1 MRVFFQTSRQRSFL
15 SACRIAR
22 KKWSASVPLLLAA
35 LLTVV
40 FYSCRDEDLLPSVQ
54 SVEHNGTRT
63 EDNANTSGLTISGDI
78 KKFYDDKNNLL
89 YSGYTYAPSRRVP
102 LVGEG
107 RVINQI
113 TKNLVGVLS
122 NSDNKLEYLVDKNL
136 DNSVKLTGLAEV
148 NTGLPILSVKDV
160 NRVYYDSSNGIKVGF
175 LYKDPGGLLSLNVLK
190 GFWVKT
196 YLKGEEQDGS
206 STSGSGDDFQL
217 LNLNL
222 LNVSGGLSE
231 ISFTTT
237 KPFDE
242 VRIGCASID
251 VDVLSGLEFYYAFVG
266 ENPKKIAASFGYYK
280 EAETNSGLGN
290 TNNLIDEY
298 PDNSEQLSMLGHH
311 ELYVDFNEKIVKD
324 SEIGFKTGGLK
335 TLDIDLT
342 GLSLFEL
349 TNNDVN
355 NKYVWGNE
363 KVLSG
368 GIGISLLGTQDGS
381 MSAIAKEDC
390 YGVKIKLNTGLVGG
404 LLDAILGLLGNT
416 HYYYAYSRDPVE
428 IDVSSYFTIGN
439 DTISTDY
446 YNLPTPSDDG
456 SVSYSLDRWPSG
468 ATSPSIS
475 GNRITGMTVNGDY
488 VVQAIYKRGEETS
501 WSYAVIHRD
510 KKEAEAGCNTM
521 MINTSANQGQYT
533 VVESSGSQ
541 GGISLFNKIN
551 NRQNLVD
558 DDYTNYAEAT
568 NVLSLIQFG
577 SLAGVHSSQDIAP
590 QGGGKTRVGFVMQ
603 TNNQLLGADVLK
615 FFFIRLYNDGKE
627 VFSGLT
633 AENDAV
639 GVGLVGNDGSKLRFY
654 VETDQTFDQVELWTA
669 GLLNVN
675 LNTFRLYYAFYEPVT
690 CEEYAGTSE
699 ACMEMITAQKHGAT
713 INYAET
719 KSSSAASVG
728 STMNNLSYVI
738 DNSQQTAASIVAGV
752 SLISRSTVAVKFNSI
767 RGGQPVG
774 AILRTPGYVLN
785 ASVLQNV
792 TIAAYNGGQAVAS
805 ESTSGGLASIE
816 VISDAGLAYME
827 VTPLQDYDEVRI
839 SFPSLADALE
849 TVWLSGFYI
858 RPDAN
863 GNGIPDCAEEP
874 DDQGGTDGITYKS
887 ITEHVCVDETN
898 DLGKVRISVDAQDDK
913 VGTKLTF
920 TCYPYNG
927 NGQKIEQEA
936 ELQQDDKGYFF
947 ELSLPVGD
955 YSISGLSTY
964 NGLRAQVHPL
974 KTTWKR
980 NAADTDW
987 NNWSNWTDGSPWG
1000 CTNVVIPTGATRYP
1014 NLKAWGSVDKFYGG
1028 NYCANIHFEPGAA
1041 VLNTQYLE
1049 YDCAYVEMEVQSG
1062 MYHMISTP
1070 LHGMVTGDMFVSPE
1084 MPAYFTP
1091 LNGAT
1096 YREVRHNP
1104 VVRQKMYSRA
1114 VTTATSGT
1122 DLNGTVAATADWS
1135 RTFNAV
1141 AQLYEQAQGIKMM
1154 VGNEGDGTSY
1164 RLRFPK
1170 AYTEYNYYT
1179 LSGGWVKE
1187 ETLPEGARNMNGK
1200 FAYEES
1206 GFKPENAG
1214 RSFTFK
1220 LRNEE
1225 QGATYFVA
1233 GNPFMS
1239 YLDIKTFLT
1248 ENKQSVQAIRIIDS
1262 ENVFGEEEG
1271 LVRISLSENG
1281 NLSFD
1286 VAGEQSN
1293 TIAPLQAFYVE
1304 ASGDNASDNVDIT
1317 YTSNMFVQPFAS
1329 TATRSSRS
1337 ASVPAAGEMKISA
1350 VSGNSVSSCS
1360 LLRSAGASDAY
1371 NAKEDVITLIDENFM
1386 PKVKVYTVAGKR
1398 ALDIQKIKNAA
1409 RVDLGFM
1416 VKDGSQQTKFTLNY
1430 GSNWKGWT
1438 LVDKQTGNRYLL
1450 DGTSLTVNAGAMK
1463 SNNGRFYLVKE

>member
-1 MRVFFQTSRQRSFL
+1 MSVFFQTSRQRSFL
-15 SACRIAR
+15 SACRIAG
-22 KKWSASVPLLLAA
+22 KKWSASVPLFLAA

-54 SVEHNGTRT
+54 SFEQGGTRA
-63 EDNANTSGLTISGDI
+63 EAASTSGLDVVQDATGA
-78 KKFYDDKNNLL
+78 
-89 YSGYTYAPSRRVP
+89 TYKPNCRVP

-136 DNSVKLTGLAEV
+136 DNSVSLKGLAEV
-148 NTGLPILSVKDV
+148 NAGLPILSVKDV

-175 LYKDPGGLLSLNVLK
+175 LYKAPGGLLSLNVLQ

-196 YLKGEEQDGS
+196 YLKGKEQDGS
-206 STSGSGDDFQL
+206 STSGSGDKFQL

-242 VRIGCASID
+242 VRIGCASIS
-251 VDVLSGLEFYYAFVG
+251 VEVLSGLEFYYAFVG
-266 ENPKKIAASFGYYK
+266 ENPKKIAAEKHEYPYAEQERPLHPLSKGDLVNESLIDGPVCELVSGLLGGLTCRVDFGATIPVGSEVGYY
-280 EAETNSGLGN
+280 T
-290 TNNLIDEY
+290 
-298 PDNSEQLSMLGHH
+298 
-311 ELYVDFNEKIVKD
+311 
-324 SEIGFKTGGLK
+324 TGGGLASISLGATK
-335 TLDIDLT
+335 LNAYDT
-342 GLSLFEL
+342 GD
-349 TNNDVN
+349 NNPQSIN
-355 NKYVWGNE
+355 TE
-363 KVLSG
+363 S
-368 GIGISLLGTQDGS
+368 GIGV
-381 MSAIAKEDC
+381 SA
-390 YGVKIKLNTGLVGG
+390 LVGG
-404 LLDAILGLLGNT
+404 AREFSMILTKKDTRRLELDLPSGINLLSAVKV
-416 HYYYAYSRDPVE
+416 HYAYSRDPVE

-446 YNLPTPSDDG
+446 YNLPTPSEG
-456 SVSYSLDRWPSG
+456 TVIYSLISWPSG

-475 GNRITGMTVNGDY
+475 GNHMTGMTVNGDY
-488 VVQAIYKRGEETS
+488 VVKAVYTRGEETS
-501 WSYAVIHRD
+501 WSYAVIHRN
-510 KKEAEAGCNTM
+510 KKEAVAGCNTM
-521 MINTSANQGQYT
+521 MINTSGNEGQYT

-558 DDYTNYAEAT
+558 GDYTNYAEAT

-590 QGGGKTRVGFVMQ
+590 QGGKTRVGFVMQ

-615 FFFIRLYNDGKE
+615 FFFIRLYKDGEE

-633 AENDAV
+633 AENDAI

-654 VETDQTFDQVELWTA
+654 VETDKTFDQVELWTA

-675 LNTFRLYYAFYEPVT
+675 LNTFRLYYAFYEPTT

-728 STMNNLSYVI
+728 ATMNNLSYVI

-767 RGGQPVG
+767 RGGQPLG

-874 DDQGGTDGITYKS
+874 DDQGETDITYRS
-887 ITEHVCVDETN
+887 ITEHVCVDKTTY
-898 DLGKVRISVDAQDDK
+898 LGNVRISVDAK
-913 VGTKLTF
+913 SELLGTELTF

-927 NGQKIEQEA
+927 NEQKIEQKA

-980 NAADTDW
+980 NASDTDW

-1000 CTNVVIPTGATRYP
+1000 CTNVVIPAGATRYP
-1014 NLKAWGSVDKFYGG
+1014 NLNAWGSVDKFYGG

-1070 LHGMVTGDMFVSPE
+1070 LHGMITGDMFVSPE

-1091 LNGAT
+1091 LKEDT

-1104 VVRQKMYSRA
+1104 IVRQKMYSRA

-1122 DLNGTVAATADWS
+1122 DSNGTVVATADWS

-1141 AQLYEQAQGIKMM
+1141 AQPYEQAQGIKMM
-1154 VGNEGDGTSY
+1154 VGNDWGTSY

-1179 LSGGWVKE
+1179 LSGRWVKK

-1214 RSFTFK
+1214 RSFTFE

-1262 ENVFGEEEG
+1262 ESVFGEEEG
-1271 LVRISLSENG
+1271 LVRISLGKNG
-1281 NLSFD
+1281 DLSFN

-1304 ASGDNASDNVDIT
+1304 ALEGYTSDNVNIT
-1317 YTSNMFVQPFAS
+1317 YTSDMFVQPSAS

-1337 ASVPAAGEMKISA
+1337 ASVPTAGEMKISA

-1360 LLRSAGASDAY
+1360 LIRSAGASDAY
-1371 NAKEDVITLIDENFM
+1371 NAKEDIVSLIDEDFM
-1386 PKVKVYTVAGKR
+1386 PKVKVYTVADKR
-1398 ALDIQKIKNAA
+1398 ALDIQKMSNAT

-1416 VKDGSQQTKFTLNY
+1416 VKDGSQQTEFTLDY

-1438 LVDKQTGNRYLL
+1438 LVDKQTGKRYLL

-1463 SNNGRFYLVKE
+1463 SNDGRFYLVKE

>member
-15 SACRIAR
+15 SACRIAG

-40 FYSCRDEDLLPSVQ
+40 FYSCRDEDLAPSMLSFEQ
-54 SVEHNGTRT
+54 GGTRAET
-63 EDNANTSGLTISGDI
+63 PSTSGLDVVQ
-78 KKFYDDKNNLL
+78 DA
-89 YSGYTYAPSRRVP
+89 TYGATYKPNRRVP

-113 TKNLVGVLS
+113 TKGLIAIGANNENQEFLIDKDLTNGVTVS
-122 NSDNKLEYLVDKNL
+122 
-136 DNSVKLTGLAEV
+136 GLAKV
-148 NTGLPILSVKDV
+148 DAGIPIFSVRDI
-160 NRVYYDSSNGIKVGF
+160 NRVYYNDNEEQGVKVGF
-175 LYKDPGGLLSLNVLK
+175 VYEPQGGVLDLSVLK
-190 GFWVKT
+190 SFYVQTLLNGKV
-196 YLKGEEQDGS
+196 QDS
-206 STSGSGDDFQL
+206 SLSESGGGFQL
-217 LNLNL
+217 LDLNL
-222 LNVSGGLSE
+222 LNVAGGKYE
-231 ISFTTT
+231 VSFDAT

-242 VRIGCASID
+242 VRLGYAGVN
-251 VDVLSGLEFYYAFVG
+251 VDVSVNQSAKFYYAFVG
-266 ENPKKIAASFGYYK
+266 ENPEKIAAKDNIYTQAEGEETYSIPILGGLTEGWKSCDVLTDEYLFSNGDEFGLI
-280 EAETNSGLGN
+280 SGLSLKKYRVN
-290 TNNLIDEY
+290 
-298 PDNSEQLSMLGHH
+298 
-311 ELYVDFNEKIVKD
+311 FNADIPAG
-324 SEIGFKTGGLK
+324 SEIGFRTSTATLLNVDLGGVTMHALNASNKSQQKVGLK
-335 TLDIDLT
+335 TGI
-342 GLSLFEL
+342 GLS
-349 TNNDVN
+349 
-355 NKYVWGNE
+355 
-363 KVLSG
+363 
-368 GIGISLLGTQDGS
+368 
-381 MSAIAKEDC
+381 A
-390 YGVKIKLNTGLVGG
+390 VGG
-404 LLDAILGLLGNT
+404 NSKNFSFITTKAARGVQIDFPLSVKLAETTI
-416 HYYYAYSRDPVE
+416 HYAYSRDPVE

-439 DTISTDY
+439 DIISTDY
-446 YNLPTPSDDG
+446 YNLPTPSEG
-456 SVSYSLDRWPSG
+456 TVTYSLISYPEG

-510 KKEAEAGCNTM
+510 KKEAEAGCNMM

-551 NRQNLVD
+551 YRQNLVD

-615 FFFIRLYNDGKE
+615 FFFIRLYKDGKE

-690 CEEYAGTSE
+690 CEEYKGTSE

-719 KSSSAASVG
+719 KFPSAASVG
-728 STMNNLSYVI
+728 ATMNNLSYVI

-752 SLISRSTVAVKFNSI
+752 SLISRSTVAVKFNRV

-774 AILRTPGYVLN
+774 AILRTPEYVLN

-874 DDQGGTDGITYKS
+874 DDQGGTDGITYKG
-887 ITEHVCVDETN
+887 ITGHVCVDETN
-898 DLGKVRISVDAQDDK
+898 DLGHVRISVDAK
-913 VGTKLTF
+913 PELLKKLITF

-936 ELQQDDKGYFF
+936 ELQHQDDKGYFF

-964 NGLRAQVHPL
+964 NGLRAQVHPR

-980 NAADTDW
+980 YPTDTDW

-1000 CTNVVIPTGATRYP
+1000 CTNVVIPTGATSYP
-1014 NLKAWGSVDKFYGG
+1014 VLKPWSSVKDFYNG
-1028 NYCANIHFEPGAA
+1028 NYCNNIHFEPGAA

-1049 YDCAYVEMEVQSG
+1049 YSCAYVEME
-1062 MYHMISTP
+1062 MADATPRMISIP
-1070 LHGMVTGDMFVSPE
+1070 LQGMVTGDMFVSSE

-1091 LNGAT
+1091 LNNKT
-1096 YREVRHNP
+1096 YPEVRHNP
-1104 VVRQKMYSRA
+1104 LVRQQMYSRA
-1114 VTTATSGT
+1114 VTTATSGEDDPNST
-1122 DLNGTVAATADWS
+1122 ITIAATADWS

-1141 AQLYEQAQGIKMM
+1141 AQPYEQAQGIMLM
-1154 VGNEGDGTSY
+1154 VGSEGDGTSY

-1170 AYTEYNYYT
+1170 DYTIYNYYT
-1179 LSGGWVKE
+1179 LSGGWVKKE
-1187 ETLPEGARNMNGK
+1187 ELQNGARDKNGR
-1200 FAYEES
+1200 FTYEKES
-1206 GFKPENAG
+1206 FDPGKVSD
-1214 RSFTFK
+1214 SFTFE
-1220 LRNEE
+1220 LRNDK
-1225 QGATYFVA
+1225 QGDKQGAEATYFVA

-1239 YLDIKTFLT
+1239 YLDIQKFLQQ
-1248 ENKQSVQAIRIIDS
+1248 NSGSVSAIS
-1262 ENVFGEEEG
+1262 VLSEEG
-1271 LVRISLSENG
+1271 DLITVSRDSKDGIC
-1281 NLSFD
+1281 
-1286 VAGEQSN
+1286 
-1293 TIAPLQAFYVE
+1293 TIAPLQAFYVV
-1304 ASGDNASDNVDIT
+1304 SNNTTLNQLNVT
-1317 YTSNMFVQPFAS
+1317 YTSDMFVQPSAS

-1337 ASVPAAGEMKISA
+1337 AFAPAAGEMKISA

-1371 NAKEDVITLIDENFM
+1371 NAKEDVISLIDEHFM

-1416 VKDGSQQTKFTLNY
+1416 VKDGSQQTRFTLNY

-1438 LVDKQTGNRYLL
+1438 LVDKQTGKRYRLE
-1450 DGTSLTVNAGAMK
+1450 GNPLTVNAGVMK
-1463 SNNGRFYLVKE
+1463 TNSGRFYLVKE

>member
-1 MRVFFQTSRQRSFL
+1 MSVFFQTSRQRSFL
-15 SACRIAR
+15 SACRIAG
-22 KKWSASVPLLLAA
+22 KKWSASVPLFLAA

-54 SVEHNGTRT
+54 SFEQGGTRA
-63 EDNANTSGLTISGDI
+63 EAASTSGLDVVQDATGA
-78 KKFYDDKNNLL
+78 
-89 YSGYTYAPSRRVP
+89 TYKPNCRVP

-136 DNSVKLTGLAEV
+136 DNSVSLKGLAEV
-148 NTGLPILSVKDV
+148 NAGLPILSVKDV

-175 LYKDPGGLLSLNVLK
+175 LYKAPGGLLSLNVLQ

-196 YLKGEEQDGS
+196 YLKGKEQDGS
-206 STSGSGDDFQL
+206 STSGSGDKFQL

-242 VRIGCASID
+242 VRIGCASIS
-251 VDVLSGLEFYYAFVG
+251 VEVLSGLEFYYAFVG
-266 ENPKKIAASFGYYK
+266 ENPKKIAAK
-280 EAETNSGLGN
+280 EH
-290 TNNLIDEY
+290 EY
-298 PDNSEQLSMLGHH
+298 PDAKQERPS
-311 ELYVDFNEKIVKD
+311 
-324 SEIGFKTGGLK
+324 
-335 TLDIDLT
+335 
-342 GLSLFEL
+342 
-349 TNNDVN
+349 TNITD
-355 NKYVWGNE
+355 
-363 KVLSG
+363 
-368 GIGISLLGTQDGS
+368 LLGRNLVDSDISNGPTCELLS
-381 MSAIAKEDC
+381 
-390 YGVKIKLNTGLVGG
+390 GLVGG
-404 LLDAILGLLGNT
+404 GLTCRVDFGATIPVGSEVGYYTTGGGLASISLGATKLNAYDTGDNNPQSINTESGIGVSALVGGAREFSMILTKKDTRRLELDLPSGINLLSAVKV
-416 HYYYAYSRDPVE
+416 HYAYSRDPVE

-446 YNLPTPSDDG
+446 YNLPTPSEG
-456 SVSYSLDRWPSG
+456 TVIYSLISWPSG

-475 GNRITGMTVNGDY
+475 GNHMTGMTVNGDY
-488 VVQAIYKRGEETS
+488 VVKAVYTREEKETS
-501 WSYAVIHRD
+501 WSYAVIHRN
-510 KKEAEAGCNTM
+510 KKEAVAGCNTM
-521 MINTSANQGQYT
+521 MINTSGNEGQYT

-558 DDYTNYAEAT
+558 GDYTNYAEAT

-590 QGGGKTRVGFVMQ
+590 QGGKTRVGFVMQ

-615 FFFIRLYNDGKE
+615 FFFIRLYKDGEE

-633 AENDAV
+633 AGNDAV

-654 VETDQTFDQVELWTA
+654 VETDRTFDQVELWTA

-719 KSSSAASVG
+719 KSSSVASVG
-728 STMNNLSYVI
+728 ATTNNLSYVI

-767 RGGQPVG
+767 RGGQPLG

-805 ESTSGGLASIE
+805 ESTSSGLASIE

-827 VTPLQDYDEVRI
+827 VTPLQDYNEVRI

-863 GNGIPDCAEEP
+863 GNGIPDCAEELEV
-874 DDQGGTDGITYKS
+874 QGEIDIVYRG
-887 ITEHVCVDETN
+887 ITEHVCVDETTY
-898 DLGKVRISVDAQDDK
+898 LGNVRISVDAK
-913 VGTKLTF
+913 PELLGTELTF

-936 ELQQDDKGYFF
+936 ALQQDNNGYFF

-980 NAADTDW
+980 NASDTDW
-987 NNWSNWTDGSPWG
+987 NNWNNWTDGSPWG
-1000 CTNVVIPTGATRYP
+1000 CTNVVIPAGATRYP
-1014 NLKAWGSVDKFYGG
+1014 NLNAWGSVDKFYGG

-1122 DLNGTVAATADWS
+1122 NGTVAATVDWS

-1141 AQLYEQAQGIKMM
+1141 AQPYEQAQGIKMM
-1154 VGNEGDGTSY
+1154 VGNDWGTSY

-1179 LSGGWVKE
+1179 LSGGWVKK

-1200 FAYEES
+1200 FAYEVI
-1206 GFKPENAG
+1206 GFNPENAG
-1214 RSFTFK
+1214 SSFTFE

-1262 ENVFGEEEG
+1262 ENIFGGEEG
-1271 LVRISLSENG
+1271 LVRISLGENG
-1281 NLSFD
+1281 DLSFD

-1304 ASGDNASDNVDIT
+1304 VSGDYASDNVNIT
-1317 YTSNMFVQPFAS
+1317 YTSNMFVQPSAS

-1337 ASVPAAGEMKISA
+1337 TSVPTAGEMKISA

-1360 LLRSAGASDAY
+1360 LLHSAGASDAY
-1371 NAKEDVITLIDENFM
+1371 NAKEDIVSLIDEDFM
-1386 PKVKVYTVAGKR
+1386 PKVKVYTVADKR
-1398 ALDIQKIKNAA
+1398 ALDIQKMSNAT
-1409 RVDLGFM
+1409 RVGLGFM
-1416 VKDGSQQTKFTLNY
+1416 VKDGSQQTEFTLDY

-1438 LVDKQTGNRYLL
+1438 LVDKQTGKRYLL

-1463 SNNGRFYLVKE
+1463 SNDGRFYLVKE

>member
-1 MRVFFQTSRQRSFL
+1 MPKGDLVNES
-15 SACRIAR
+15 
-22 KKWSASVPLLLAA
+22 
-35 LLTVV
+35 LTDGPV
-40 FYSCRDEDLLPSVQ
+40 CEL
-54 SVEHNGTRT
+54 
-63 EDNANTSGLTISGDI
+63 IS
-78 KKFYDDKNNLL
+78 
-89 YSGYTYAPSRRVP
+89 
-102 LVGEG
+102 
-107 RVINQI
+107 
-113 TKNLVGVLS
+113 
-122 NSDNKLEYLVDKNL
+122 
-136 DNSVKLTGLAEV
+136 
-148 NTGLPILSVKDV
+148 
-160 NRVYYDSSNGIKVGF
+160 
-175 LYKDPGGLLSLNVLK
+175 
-190 GFWVKT
+190 
-196 YLKGEEQDGS
+196 
-206 STSGSGDDFQL
+206 
-217 LNLNL
+217 
-222 LNVSGGLSE
+222 
-231 ISFTTT
+231 
-237 KPFDE
+237 
-242 VRIGCASID
+242 
-251 VDVLSGLEFYYAFVG
+251 
-266 ENPKKIAASFGYYK
+266 
-280 EAETNSGLGN
+280 
-290 TNNLIDEY
+290 
-298 PDNSEQLSMLGHH
+298 
-311 ELYVDFNEKIVKD
+311 
-324 SEIGFKTGGLK
+324 
-335 TLDIDLT
+335 
-342 GLSLFEL
+342 
-349 TNNDVN
+349 
-355 NKYVWGNE
+355 
-363 KVLSG
+363 
-368 GIGISLLGTQDGS
+368 
-381 MSAIAKEDC
+381 
-390 YGVKIKLNTGLVGG
+390 
-404 LLDAILGLLGNT
+404 GLLGGGLTCRVDFGATIPVGSEVGYYTTGGGLASISLGATKLNAYDTSDNNPQSINT
-416 HYYYAYSRDPVE
+416 ESGIGVSALAGGAREFSMILTKKDTRRLELDLPSGINLLSAVQVHYAYSRDPVE

-446 YNLPTPSDDG
+446 YDLPTPSEG
-456 SVSYSLDRWPSG
+456 TVIYSLISSPNG
-468 ATSPSIS
+468 VTSPEIS
-475 GNRITGMTVNGDY
+475 GNHITGMTVNGDY
-488 VVQAIYKRGEETS
+488 AVKAVYTREEKETS
-501 WSYAVIHRD
+501 WSYAVIHRN
-510 KKEAEAGCNTM
+510 KKEAVAGCNTM
-521 MINTSANQGQYT
+521 MINTSENQGQYT

-558 DDYTNYAEAT
+558 GDYTNYAEAT

-590 QGGGKTRVGFVMQ
+590 QGGKTRVGFVMQ

-615 FFFIRLYNDGKE
+615 FFFIRLYKDGEE

-654 VETDQTFDQVELWTA
+654 VETDKTFDQVELWTA

-690 CEEYAGTSE
+690 CEEYAGTSK

-728 STMNNLSYVI
+728 ATMNNLSYVI
-738 DNSQQTAASIVAGV
+738 DNSQQTAASIVTGV

-792 TIAAYNGGQAVAS
+792 AIAAYNGGQAVAS

-827 VTPLQDYDEVRI
+827 VTPLQGYDEVRI

-874 DDQGGTDGITYKS
+874 DDQGETDIAYKS
-887 ITEHVCVDETN
+887 ITEHVCVDETTY
-898 DLGKVRISVDAQDDK
+898 LGNVRIFVDAQDDK

-980 NAADTDW
+980 NASDTDW

-1000 CTNVVIPTGATRYP
+1000 CTNVVIPAGATRYP
-1014 NLKAWGSVDKFYGG
+1014 NLSAWGSVDKFYGG

-1091 LNGAT
+1091 LKEDT

-1122 DLNGTVAATADWS
+1122 NGTVVATADWS

-1141 AQLYEQAQGIKMM
+1141 AQPYEQAQGIKMM
-1154 VGNEGDGTSY
+1154 VGNDWGTSY

-1179 LSGGWVKE
+1179 LSGECVKK
-1187 ETLPEGARNMNGK
+1187 ETLPVEARNMNGK
-1200 FAYEES
+1200 FAYEVS
-1206 GFKPENAG
+1206 GFNPENAG
-1214 RSFTFK
+1214 NSFPFE
-1220 LRNEE
+1220 LRNDGK
-1225 QGATYFVA
+1225 GATYFVA

-1262 ENVFGEEEG
+1262 ESVFGEEEG
-1271 LVRISLSENG
+1271 LVRISLGKNG
-1281 NLSFD
+1281 DLSFD

-1304 ASGDNASDNVDIT
+1304 ALEGYTSDNVNIT
-1317 YTSNMFVQPFAS
+1317 YTSDMFVQPSAS

-1337 ASVPAAGEMKISA
+1337 ASVPTAGEMKISA

-1371 NAKEDVITLIDENFM
+1371 NAKEDIVSLIDEDFM
-1386 PKVKVYTVAGKR
+1386 PKVKVYTVADKR
-1398 ALDIQKIKNAA
+1398 ALDIQKMSNAT

-1416 VKDGSQQTKFTLNY
+1416 VKDGSQQTEFTLDY

-1438 LVDKQTGNRYLL
+1438 LVDKQTGKRYLL

-1463 SNNGRFYLVKE
+1463 SNDGRFYLVKE

>member
-1 MRVFFQTSRQRSFL
+1 MSVFFQTSRQRSFL
-15 SACRIAR
+15 SACRIAG
-22 KKWSASVPLLLAA
+22 KKWSASVPLFLAA

-54 SVEHNGTRT
+54 SFEQGGTRA
-63 EDNANTSGLTISGDI
+63 EAASTSGLDVVQ
-78 KKFYDDKNNLL
+78 DA
-89 YSGYTYAPSRRVP
+89 TYGATYKPNCRVP

-136 DNSVKLTGLAEV
+136 DNSVSLKGLADV

-175 LYKDPGGLLSLNVLK
+175 LYKDPGGLLSLNVLQ

-196 YLKGEEQDGS
+196 YLKGKEQDGS
-206 STSGSGDDFQL
+206 STSGSGDNFKL

-266 ENPKKIAASFGYYK
+266 ENPKKIAA
-280 EAETNSGLGN
+280 ETYA
-290 TNNLIDEY
+290 Y
-298 PDNSEQLSMLGHH
+298 PTAKQ
-311 ELYVDFNEKIVKD
+311 EKPAH
-324 SEIGFKTGGLK
+324 
-335 TLDIDLT
+335 
-342 GLSLFEL
+342 
-349 TNNDVN
+349 
-355 NKYVWGNE
+355 
-363 KVLSG
+363 
-368 GIGISLLGTQDGS
+368 LGTGDLVNKSLTDGPVC
-381 MSAIAKEDC
+381 E
-390 YGVKIKLNTGLVGG
+390 LVS
-404 LLDAILGLLGNT
+404 GLLGGLTCRVDFGATIPVGSEVGYYTAGGGLASISLGATKLNAYDTSDNNPQSINT
-416 HYYYAYSRDPVE
+416 ESGIGVSALAGGAREFSMILTKKDTRRLELDLPSGINLLSAVQVHYAYSRDPVE

-446 YNLPTPSDDG
+446 YDLPTPSEG
-456 SVSYSLDRWPSG
+456 TVIYSLISSPNG
-468 ATSPSIS
+468 VTSPEIS
-475 GNRITGMTVNGDY
+475 GNHITGMTVNGDY
-488 VVQAIYKRGEETS
+488 AVKAVYTREEKETS
-501 WSYAVIHRD
+501 WSYAVIHRN
-510 KKEAEAGCNTM
+510 KKEAVAGCNTM
-521 MINTSANQGQYT
+521 MINTSENQGQYT

-558 DDYTNYAEAT
+558 GDYTNYAEAT

-590 QGGGKTRVGFVMQ
+590 QGGKTRVGFVMQ

-615 FFFIRLYNDGKE
+615 FFFIRLYKDGEE

-654 VETDQTFDQVELWTA
+654 VETDKTFDQVELWTA

-675 LNTFRLYYAFYEPVT
+675 LNTFRLYYAFYEPTT

-699 ACMEMITAQKHGAT
+699 TCMEMITAQKHGAT

-728 STMNNLSYVI
+728 ATMNNLSYVI

-792 TIAAYNGGQAVAS
+792 AIAAYNGGQAVAS

-827 VTPLQDYDEVRI
+827 VTPLQGYDEVRI

-874 DDQGGTDGITYKS
+874 DDQGETDIAYKS
-887 ITEHVCVDETN
+887 ITEHVCVDETTY
-898 DLGKVRISVDAQDDK
+898 LGNVRIFVDAQDDK

-936 ELQQDDKGYFF
+936 KLQQDDKGYFF

-980 NAADTDW
+980 NASDTDW

-1000 CTNVVIPTGATRYP
+1000 CTNVVIPAGATRYP
-1014 NLKAWGSVDKFYGG
+1014 NLSAWGSVDKFYGG

-1091 LNGAT
+1091 LKEDT

-1122 DLNGTVAATADWS
+1122 NGTVVATADWS

-1141 AQLYEQAQGIKMM
+1141 AQPYEQAQGIKMM
-1154 VGNEGDGTSY
+1154 VGNDWGTSY

-1179 LSGGWVKE
+1179 LSGECVKK
-1187 ETLPEGARNMNGK
+1187 ETLPVEARNMNGK
-1200 FAYEES
+1200 FAYEVS
-1206 GFKPENAG
+1206 GFNPENAG
-1214 RSFTFK
+1214 NSFPFE
-1220 LRNEE
+1220 LRNDGK
-1225 QGATYFVA
+1225 GATYFVA

-1262 ENVFGEEEG
+1262 ESVFGEEEG
-1271 LVRISLSENG
+1271 LVRISLGKNG
-1281 NLSFD
+1281 DLSFD

-1304 ASGDNASDNVDIT
+1304 ALEGYTSDNVNIT
-1317 YTSNMFVQPFAS
+1317 YTSDMFVQPSAS

-1337 ASVPAAGEMKISA
+1337 ASVPTAGEMKISA

-1371 NAKEDVITLIDENFM
+1371 NAKEDIVSLIDEDFM
-1386 PKVKVYTVAGKR
+1386 PKVKVYTVADKR
-1398 ALDIQKIKNAA
+1398 ALDIQKMSNAT

-1416 VKDGSQQTKFTLNY
+1416 VKDGSQQTEFTLDY

-1438 LVDKQTGNRYLL
+1438 LVDKQTGKRYLL

-1463 SNNGRFYLVKE
+1463 SNDGRFYLVKE

>member
-1 MRVFFQTSRQRSFL
+1 MSVFFQTSRQRSFL
-15 SACRIAR
+15 SACRIAG

-54 SVEHNGTRT
+54 SVEHNGTRNET
-63 EDNANTSGLTISGDI
+63 ESTSGLDVVQDEIYGA
-78 KKFYDDKNNLL
+78 
-89 YSGYTYAPSRRVP
+89 TYKPNCRVP

-136 DNSVKLTGLAEV
+136 DNSVSLKGLAEL
-148 NTGLPILSVKDV
+148 NTGLPILSVRDV
-160 NRVYYDSSNGIKVGF
+160 NRVYYDSNGIKVGF
-175 LYKDPGGLLSLNVLK
+175 LYKDPGGLLSLDVLK

-206 STSGSGDDFQL
+206 STSGSGDKFQL

-242 VRIGCASID
+242 VRIGCASIS
-251 VDVLSGLEFYYAFVG
+251 VEVLSGLEFYYAFVG
-266 ENPKKIAASFGYYK
+266 ENPKKIAAK
-280 EAETNSGLGN
+280 EH
-290 TNNLIDEY
+290 EY
-298 PDNSEQLSMLGHH
+298 PDAKQERPS
-311 ELYVDFNEKIVKD
+311 
-324 SEIGFKTGGLK
+324 
-335 TLDIDLT
+335 
-342 GLSLFEL
+342 
-349 TNNDVN
+349 TNITD
-355 NKYVWGNE
+355 
-363 KVLSG
+363 
-368 GIGISLLGTQDGS
+368 LLGRNLVDSDISNGPTCELLS
-381 MSAIAKEDC
+381 
-390 YGVKIKLNTGLVGG
+390 GLVGG
-404 LLDAILGLLGNT
+404 GLTCRVNFGATIPVGSEVGYYTTGGGLASISLGATELNAYDTSDNNPQSINTESGIGVSALAGGAREFSMILTKENAQRLELDLPSGINLLSAVQV
-416 HYYYAYSRDPVE
+416 HYAYSRDPVE

-446 YNLPTPSDDG
+446 YDLPTPSEG
-456 SVSYSLDRWPSG
+456 SVTYSLISWPSG

-475 GNRITGMTVNGDY
+475 GNHMTGMTVNGDY
-488 VVQAIYKRGEETS
+488 VVKAIYTREGETS
-501 WSYAVIHRD
+501 LLYAVIHRD
-510 KKEAEAGCNTM
+510 KKEVVAGCNTM

-558 DDYTNYAEAT
+558 GDYTNYAEAT

-590 QGGGKTRVGFVMQ
+590 QGGRKTRVGFVMQ

-615 FFFIRLYNDGKE
+615 FFFIRLYKDGKE

-719 KSSSAASVG
+719 KSSSVASVG
-728 STMNNLSYVI
+728 TTMNNLSYVI

-767 RGGQPVG
+767 RGGQPLG

-792 TIAAYNGGQAVAS
+792 TIVAYNGGQAVAS
-805 ESTSGGLASIE
+805 ESTAGGLASIE

-874 DDQGGTDGITYKS
+874 DDQGETDIAYKS
-887 ITEHVCVDETN
+887 ITEHVCVDETTY
-898 DLGKVRISVDAQDDK
+898 LGNVRIFVDAQDDK

-980 NAADTDW
+980 NTADTDW

-1000 CTNVVIPTGATRYP
+1000 CTNVVIPAGATRYP

-1091 LNGAT
+1091 LKEDT

-1104 VVRQKMYSRA
+1104 IVRQKMYSRA

-1122 DLNGTVAATADWS
+1122 DLNGTVASTADWS

-1179 LSGGWVKE
+1179 LSGRWVKE

-1248 ENKQSVQAIRIIDS
+1248 ENKRSVQAIRIIDS

-1317 YTSNMFVQPFAS
+1317 YTSDMFVQPSAS

-1371 NAKEDVITLIDENFM
+1371 NAKEDIVSLIDEDFM
-1386 PKVKVYTVAGKR
+1386 PKVKVYTVADKR
-1398 ALDIQKIKNAA
+1398 ALDIQKMSNAT
-1409 RVDLGFM
+1409 RVGLGFM
-1416 VKDGSQQTKFTLNY
+1416 VKDASQQTEFTLDY

-1438 LVDKQTGNRYLL
+1438 LVDKQTGKRYLL

-1463 SNNGRFYLVKE
+1463 SNDGRFYLVKE

>member
-1 MRVFFQTSRQRSFL
+1 MSVFFQTSRQRSFL
-15 SACRIAR
+15 SVCRIAG
-22 KKWSASVPLLLAA
+22 KKWSASVPLFLAA

-54 SVEHNGTRT
+54 SFEQGGTRA
-63 EDNANTSGLTISGDI
+63 EAASTSGLDVVQGA
-78 KKFYDDKNNLL
+78 
-89 YSGYTYAPSRRVP
+89 TYGATYKPNCRVP

-136 DNSVKLTGLAEV
+136 DNSVSLKGLAEV
-148 NTGLPILSVKDV
+148 NAGLPILSVKDV

-175 LYKDPGGLLSLNVLK
+175 LYKAPGGLLSLNVLQ

-206 STSGSGDDFQL
+206 STSGSGDNFKL

-251 VDVLSGLEFYYAFVG
+251 VEVLSGLEFYYAFVG
-266 ENPKKIAASFGYYK
+266 ENPKKIAA
-280 EAETNSGLGN
+280 ETYAYPTAKQEKPAHWGTGDLVNK
-290 TNNLIDEY
+290 NLNDG
-298 PDNSEQLSMLGHH
+298 PVC
-311 ELYVDFNEKIVKD
+311 ELV
-324 SEIGFKTGGLK
+324 S
-335 TLDIDLT
+335 
-342 GLSLFEL
+342 
-349 TNNDVN
+349 
-355 NKYVWGNE
+355 
-363 KVLSG
+363 
-368 GIGISLLGTQDGS
+368 
-381 MSAIAKEDC
+381 
-390 YGVKIKLNTGLVGG
+390 
-404 LLDAILGLLGNT
+404 GLLGGGLT
-416 HYYYAYSRDPVE
+416 CRVDFGATIPVGSEVGYYTTGGGLASISLGATKLNAYDTGDNNPQSINAESGIGVSALAGGAREFSMILTKKDTRRLELDLPSGINLLSAVQVHYAYSRDPVE

-446 YNLPTPSDDG
+446 YNLPTPSEG
-456 SVSYSLDRWPSG
+456 TVIYSLISSPNG
-468 ATSPSIS
+468 VTSPEIS
-475 GNRITGMTVNGDY
+475 GNHITGMTVNGDY
-488 VVQAIYKRGEETS
+488 VVKAVYTREEKEIS
-501 WSYAVIHRD
+501 WSYAVIHRN

-521 MINTSANQGQYT
+521 MINTSGNEGQYT

-558 DDYTNYAEAT
+558 GDYTNYAEAT

-577 SLAGVHSSQDIAP
+577 SLAGVHSSQDIAL

-615 FFFIRLYNDGKE
+615 FFFIRLYKDGKE

-654 VETDQTFDQVELWTA
+654 VETDRTFDQVELWTA

-719 KSSSAASVG
+719 KSSSVASVG
-728 STMNNLSYVI
+728 ATTNNLSYVI

-752 SLISRSTVAVKFNSI
+752 SLISRPTVAVKFNSI
-767 RGGQPVG
+767 RGGQPLG

-805 ESTSGGLASIE
+805 ESTSSGLASIE

-827 VTPLQDYDEVRI
+827 VTPLQDYNEVRI

-863 GNGIPDCAEEP
+863 GNGIPDCAEELEV
-874 DDQGGTDGITYKS
+874 QGEIDIVYRD
-887 ITEHVCVDETN
+887 ITEHVCVGEKTY
-898 DLGKVRISVDAQDDK
+898 LGNVRISVDAK
-913 VGTKLTF
+913 PELLGTELTF

-936 ELQQDDKGYFF
+936 ALQQDNNGYFF

-980 NAADTDW
+980 NALDTDW
-987 NNWSNWTDGSPWG
+987 NNWNNWTDGSPWG
-1000 CTNVVIPTGATRYP
+1000 CTKVVIPAGATRYP
-1014 NLKAWGSVDKFYGG
+1014 NLNAWGSVDKFYGG

-1122 DLNGTVAATADWS
+1122 DPNGTVVATADWS

-1141 AQLYEQAQGIKMM
+1141 AQPYEQAQGIKMM
-1154 VGNEGDGTSY
+1154 VGNDWGTSY

-1179 LSGGWVKE
+1179 LSGGWVKK

-1200 FAYEES
+1200 FAYEVI
-1206 GFKPENAG
+1206 GFNPENAG
-1214 RSFTFK
+1214 SSFTFE

-1225 QGATYFVA
+1225 QGATCFVA

-1262 ENVFGEEEG
+1262 ENIFGGKEG
-1271 LVRISLSENG
+1271 LVRISLGENG
-1281 NLSFD
+1281 DLSFD

-1304 ASGDNASDNVDIT
+1304 VSGDYASDNVNIT
-1317 YTSNMFVQPFAS
+1317 YTSNMFVQPSAS

-1337 ASVPAAGEMKISA
+1337 ASVPTAGEMKISA

-1371 NAKEDVITLIDENFM
+1371 NAKEDIVSLIDEDFM
-1386 PKVKVYTVAGKR
+1386 PKVKVYTVADKR
-1398 ALDIQKIKNAA
+1398 ALDIQKMSNAT
-1409 RVDLGFM
+1409 RVGLGFM
-1416 VKDGSQQTKFTLNY
+1416 VKDGSQQTEFTLDY

-1438 LVDKQTGNRYLL
+1438 LVDKQTGKRYLL

-1463 SNNGRFYLVKE
+1463 SNDGRFYLVKE

>member
-15 SACRIAR
+15 SACRIAG

-63 EDNANTSGLTISGDI
+63 ETASTSGLDVEQ
-78 KKFYDDKNNLL
+78 NE
-89 YSGYTYAPSRRVP
+89 TYGATYKPNRRVP

-196 YLKGEEQDGS
+196 YLKGEKQDGS

-266 ENPKKIAASFGYYK
+266 DNPKKIAAKDHEYSNAKQEKPDWNLTDVSGRNLVDSDISNGPTCELF
-280 EAETNSGLGN
+280 SGLGGGL
-290 TNNLIDEY
+290 TCR
-298 PDNSEQLSMLGHH
+298 
-311 ELYVDFNEKIVKD
+311 VDFGATIPVG
-324 SEIGFKTGGLK
+324 SEVGYYTTGGGLASITLGK
-335 TLDIDLT
+335 T
-342 GLSLFEL
+342 EL
-349 TNNDVN
+349 NAYDTTNKNPQSIN
-355 NKYVWGNE
+355 TE
-363 KVLSG
+363 S
-368 GIGISLLGTQDGS
+368 GIGVSALAKGAREFSMILIKENARRLELDLPAGINLL
-381 MSAIAKEDC
+381 SA
-390 YGVKIKLNTGLVGG
+390 VQV
-404 LLDAILGLLGNT
+404 
-416 HYYYAYSRDPVE
+416 HYAYSRDPVE

-456 SVSYSLDRWPSG
+456 SVSYSLISGPDG

-501 WSYAVIHRD
+501 WSYAVIHRN
-510 KKEAEAGCNTM
+510 KKEVVSGCNTM
-521 MINTSANQGQYT
+521 MINTSDNPTQYS
-533 VVESSGSQ
+533 VEEPLGGQ
-541 GGISLFNKIN
+541 GGISLFNKIKDT
-551 NRQNLVD
+551 QNLVD
-558 DDYTNYAEAT
+558 AEYNNYAEAT
-568 NVLSLIQFG
+568 NVLSLIQLG
-577 SLAGVHSSQDIAP
+577 GLASVKSTKVIEP
-590 QGGGKTRVGFVMQ
+590 QKGKIRVGFVMQ

-752 SLISRSTVAVKFNSI
+752 SLISRSTVAVKFNRV

-774 AILRTPGYVLN
+774 AILRTPGYGLN

-805 ESTSGGLASIE
+805 ESTSSGLASIE
-816 VISDAGLAYME
+816 VISNAGLAYME

-839 SFPSLADALE
+839 SFPSLAKALE

-927 NGQKIEQEA
+927 NGQKMEQEA

-964 NGLRAQVHPL
+964 NGLRAQVHPQ

-980 NAADTDW
+980 SAADTDW

-1049 YDCAYVEMEVQSG
+1049 YDCAYVEMEMAG
-1062 MYHMISTP
+1062 ATPRMISIP
-1070 LHGMVTGDMFVSPE
+1070 LQGMVTGDMFVSSE

-1091 LNGAT
+1091 LNDET
-1096 YREVRHNP
+1096 YPEVRHNP
-1104 VVRQKMYSRA
+1104 LVRQQMYSRA

-1122 DLNGTVAATADWS
+1122 NAPNSTIAATADWS

-1141 AQLYEQAQGIKMM
+1141 AQPYEQAQGIMLM
-1154 VGNEGDGTSY
+1154 VGSEGDGTSY

-1170 AYTEYNYYT
+1170 DYTTYNYYT
-1179 LSGGWVKE
+1179 LSGGWMKSD
-1187 ETLPEGARNMNGK
+1187 TLQNGARDKNGR
-1200 FAYEES
+1200 FTYEES
-1206 GFKPENAG
+1206 GFTPEKVRN
-1214 RSFTFK
+1214 SFTFE
-1220 LRNEE
+1220 LRNDKQGDK
-1225 QGATYFVA
+1225 QGADYFVA

-1239 YLDIKTFLT
+1239 YLDIQKFLQQ
-1248 ENKQSVQAIRIIDS
+1248 NSGSVSAIS
-1262 ENVFGEEEG
+1262 VLSEEG
-1271 LVRISLSENG
+1271 DLITVSRDSKDGIC
-1281 NLSFD
+1281 
-1286 VAGEQSN
+1286 
-1293 TIAPLQAFYVE
+1293 TIAPLQAFYVV
-1304 ASGDNASDNVDIT
+1304 STNTTLNQLNVT
-1317 YTSNMFVQPFAS
+1317 YTSDMFVQPSAS

-1337 ASVPAAGEMKISA
+1337 VSDPAAGEMKISA

-1360 LLRSAGASDAY
+1360 LLRSTGASDAY
-1371 NAKEDVITLIDENFM
+1371 NAKEDVISLIDEHFM

-1450 DGTSLTVNAGAMK
+1450 DGTSLTVNAGVMK

>member
-1 MRVFFQTSRQRSFL
+1 MSVFFQTSRQRSFL
-15 SACRIAR
+15 SACRIAG
-22 KKWSASVPLLLAA
+22 KKWSASVPLFLAA

-54 SVEHNGTRT
+54 SFEQGGTRA
-63 EDNANTSGLTISGDI
+63 EAASTSGLDVVQ
-78 KKFYDDKNNLL
+78 DA
-89 YSGYTYAPSRRVP
+89 TYGATYKPNCRVP

-136 DNSVKLTGLAEV
+136 DNFVSLKGLAEV
-148 NTGLPILSVKDV
+148 NAGLPILSVKDV
-160 NRVYYDSSNGIKVGF
+160 NRVYYDSSNVIKVGF
-175 LYKDPGGLLSLNVLK
+175 LYKDPGGLLSLNVLQ

-196 YLKGEEQDGS
+196 YLKGKEQDGS
-206 STSGSGDDFQL
+206 STSGSGDNFKL

-251 VDVLSGLEFYYAFVG
+251 VNVLSGLEFYYAFVG
-266 ENPKKIAASFGYYK
+266 ENPKKIAAETYAYPTAKQEKPAHLGTGDLVNKNLNDGPVCELVSGLLGGLTCRVDFGATIPVDSEVGYY
-280 EAETNSGLGN
+280 T
-290 TNNLIDEY
+290 
-298 PDNSEQLSMLGHH
+298 
-311 ELYVDFNEKIVKD
+311 
-324 SEIGFKTGGLK
+324 TGG
-335 TLDIDLT
+335 
-342 GLSLFEL
+342 GLASISLGATKL
-349 TNNDVN
+349 NAYDTSDNNPQSIN
-355 NKYVWGNE
+355 TE
-363 KVLSG
+363 S
-368 GIGISLLGTQDGS
+368 GIGV
-381 MSAIAKEDC
+381 SA
-390 YGVKIKLNTGLVGG
+390 LVGG
-404 LLDAILGLLGNT
+404 AREFSMILTKKDTRRLELDLPSGINLLSAVKV
-416 HYYYAYSRDPVE
+416 HYAYSRDPVE

-446 YNLPTPSDDG
+446 YNLPTPSEG
-456 SVSYSLDRWPSG
+456 TVIYSLISWPSG

-475 GNRITGMTVNGDY
+475 GNHMTGMTVNGDY
-488 VVQAIYKRGEETS
+488 VVKAVYTREEKETS
-501 WSYAVIHRD
+501 WSYAVIHRN
-510 KKEAEAGCNTM
+510 KKEAVAGCNTM
-521 MINTSANQGQYT
+521 MINTSGNEGQYT

-558 DDYTNYAEAT
+558 GDYTNYAEAT

-590 QGGGKTRVGFVMQ
+590 QGGKTRVGFVMQ

-615 FFFIRLYNDGKE
+615 FFFIRLYKDGEE

-654 VETDQTFDQVELWTA
+654 VETDRTFDQVELWTA

-719 KSSSAASVG
+719 KSSSVASVG
-728 STMNNLSYVI
+728 ATTNNLSYVI

-767 RGGQPVG
+767 RGGQPLG

-805 ESTSGGLASIE
+805 ESTSSGLASIE

-827 VTPLQDYDEVRI
+827 VTPLQDYNEVRI

-863 GNGIPDCAEEP
+863 GNGIPDCAEELEV
-874 DDQGGTDGITYKS
+874 QGEIDIVYRG
-887 ITEHVCVDETN
+887 ITEHVCVDETTY
-898 DLGKVRISVDAQDDK
+898 LGNVRISVDAK
-913 VGTKLTF
+913 PELLGTELTF

-936 ELQQDDKGYFF
+936 ALQQDNNGYFF

-980 NAADTDW
+980 NASDTDW
-987 NNWSNWTDGSPWG
+987 NNWNNWTDGSPWG
-1000 CTNVVIPTGATRYP
+1000 CTNVVIPAGATRYP
-1014 NLKAWGSVDKFYGG
+1014 NLNAWGSVDKFYGG

-1091 LNGAT
+1091 LNGTT

-1122 DLNGTVAATADWS
+1122 NGTVAATVDWS

-1141 AQLYEQAQGIKMM
+1141 AQPYEQAQGIKMM
-1154 VGNEGDGTSY
+1154 VGNDWGTSY

-1179 LSGGWVKE
+1179 LSGGWVKK

-1200 FAYEES
+1200 FAYEVI
-1206 GFKPENAG
+1206 GFNPENAG
-1214 RSFTFK
+1214 SSFTFE

-1262 ENVFGEEEG
+1262 ENIFGGEEG
-1271 LVRISLSENG
+1271 LVRISLGENG
-1281 NLSFD
+1281 DLSFD

-1304 ASGDNASDNVDIT
+1304 VSGDYASDNVNIT
-1317 YTSNMFVQPFAS
+1317 YTSNMFVQPSAS

-1337 ASVPAAGEMKISA
+1337 ASVPTAGEMKISA

-1360 LLRSAGASDAY
+1360 LLHSAGASDAY
-1371 NAKEDVITLIDENFM
+1371 NAKEDIVSLIDEDFM
-1386 PKVKVYTVAGKR
+1386 PKVKVYTVADKR
-1398 ALDIQKIKNAA
+1398 ALDIQKMSNAT
-1409 RVDLGFM
+1409 RVGLGFM
-1416 VKDGSQQTKFTLNY
+1416 VKDGSQQTEFTLDY

-1438 LVDKQTGNRYLL
+1438 LVDKQTGKRYLL

-1463 SNNGRFYLVKE
+1463 SNDGRFYLVKE

>member
-1 MRVFFQTSRQRSFL
+1 MSVFFQTSRQRSFL
-15 SACRIAR
+15 SACRIAG
-22 KKWSASVPLLLAA
+22 KKWSASVPLFLAA

-54 SVEHNGTRT
+54 SFEQGGTRA
-63 EDNANTSGLTISGDI
+63 EAASTSGLDVVQDATGA
-78 KKFYDDKNNLL
+78 
-89 YSGYTYAPSRRVP
+89 TYKPNCRVP

-136 DNSVKLTGLAEV
+136 DNSVSLKGLAEV
-148 NTGLPILSVKDV
+148 NAGLPILSVKDV

-175 LYKDPGGLLSLNVLK
+175 LYKAPGGLLSLNVLQ

-196 YLKGEEQDGS
+196 YLKGKEQDGS
-206 STSGSGDDFQL
+206 STSGSGDKFQL

-242 VRIGCASID
+242 VRIGCASIS
-251 VDVLSGLEFYYAFVG
+251 VEVLSGLEFYYAFVG
-266 ENPKKIAASFGYYK
+266 ENPKKIAAEK
-280 EAETNSGLGN
+280 H
-290 TNNLIDEY
+290 EY
-298 PDNSEQLSMLGHH
+298 PYAKQERPS
-311 ELYVDFNEKIVKD
+311 
-324 SEIGFKTGGLK
+324 
-335 TLDIDLT
+335 
-342 GLSLFEL
+342 
-349 TNNDVN
+349 TNITD
-355 NKYVWGNE
+355 
-363 KVLSG
+363 
-368 GIGISLLGTQDGS
+368 LLGRNLVDSDISNGPTCELLS
-381 MSAIAKEDC
+381 
-390 YGVKIKLNTGLVGG
+390 GLVGG
-404 LLDAILGLLGNT
+404 GLTCRVDFGATIPVGSEVGYYTKGGGLASISLGATKLNAYDTGDNNPQSINTEGGIGVSALVGGAREFSMILTKENAQRLELDLPSGINLLSAVQV
-416 HYYYAYSRDPVE
+416 HYAYSRDPVE

-446 YNLPTPSDDG
+446 YNLPTPSDG
-456 SVSYSLDRWPSG
+456 SVTYSLISWPSG

-475 GNRITGMTVNGDY
+475 GNHMTGMTVNGDY
-488 VVQAIYKRGEETS
+488 VVKAIYTREEKETS
-501 WSYAVIHRD
+501 WSYAVIHRN
-510 KKEAEAGCNTM
+510 KKEAVAGCNTM

-558 DDYTNYAEAT
+558 GDYTNYAEAT

-590 QGGGKTRVGFVMQ
+590 QGGKTRVGFVMQ

-615 FFFIRLYNDGKE
+615 FFFIRLYKDGEE

-633 AENDAV
+633 AENDAI

-654 VETDQTFDQVELWTA
+654 VETDKTFDQVELWTA

-675 LNTFRLYYAFYEPVT
+675 LNTFRLYYAFYEPTT

-728 STMNNLSYVI
+728 ATMNNLSYVI

-767 RGGQPVG
+767 RGGQPLG

-805 ESTSGGLASIE
+805 ESTSSGLASIE

-827 VTPLQDYDEVRI
+827 VTPLQDYNEVRI

-863 GNGIPDCAEEP
+863 GNGIPDCAEELEV
-874 DDQGGTDGITYKS
+874 QGEIDIVYRG
-887 ITEHVCVDETN
+887 ITEHVCVDETTY
-898 DLGKVRISVDAQDDK
+898 LGNVRISVDAK
-913 VGTKLTF
+913 PELLGTELTF

-936 ELQQDDKGYFF
+936 ALQQDNNGYFF

-980 NAADTDW
+980 NASDTDW
-987 NNWSNWTDGSPWG
+987 NNWNNWTDGSPWG
-1000 CTNVVIPTGATRYP
+1000 CTNVVIPAGATRYP
-1014 NLKAWGSVDKFYGG
+1014 NLNAWGSVDKFYGG

-1122 DLNGTVAATADWS
+1122 DPNGTVAATVDWS

-1141 AQLYEQAQGIKMM
+1141 AQPYEQAQGIKMM
-1154 VGNEGDGTSY
+1154 VGNDWGTSY

-1179 LSGGWVKE
+1179 LSGGWVKK

-1200 FAYEES
+1200 FAYEVS
-1206 GFKPENAG
+1206 GFNPENAG
-1214 RSFTFK
+1214 SSFTFE

-1262 ENVFGEEEG
+1262 ENIFGGEEG
-1271 LVRISLSENG
+1271 LVRISLGENG
-1281 NLSFD
+1281 DLSFD

-1304 ASGDNASDNVDIT
+1304 VSGDYASDNVNIT
-1317 YTSNMFVQPFAS
+1317 YTSDMFVQPSAS

-1360 LLRSAGASDAY
+1360 LIRSAGASDAY
-1371 NAKEDVITLIDENFM
+1371 NAKEDIVSLIDEDFM
-1386 PKVKVYTVAGKR
+1386 PKVKVYTVADKR
-1398 ALDIQKIKNAA
+1398 ALDIQEMSNAT

-1416 VKDGSQQTKFTLNY
+1416 VKDGSQQTEFTLDY

-1438 LVDKQTGNRYLL
+1438 LVDKQTGKRYLL

-1463 SNNGRFYLVKE
+1463 SNDGRFYLVKE

>member
-15 SACRIAR
+15 SACRIAG

-40 FYSCRDEDLLPSVQ
+40 FYSCRDEDLAPSMLSFEQ
-54 SVEHNGTRT
+54 GGTRAET
-63 EDNANTSGLTISGDI
+63 PSTSGLDVVQ
-78 KKFYDDKNNLL
+78 DA
-89 YSGYTYAPSRRVP
+89 TYGATYKPNRRVP

-113 TKNLVGVLS
+113 TKGLIAIGANNENQEFLIDKDLTNGVTVS
-122 NSDNKLEYLVDKNL
+122 
-136 DNSVKLTGLAEV
+136 GLAKV
-148 NTGLPILSVKDV
+148 DAGIPIFSVRDI
-160 NRVYYDSSNGIKVGF
+160 NRVYYNDNEEQGVKVGF
-175 LYKDPGGLLSLNVLK
+175 VYEPQGGVLDLSVLK
-190 GFWVKT
+190 SFYVQTLLNGKV
-196 YLKGEEQDGS
+196 QDS
-206 STSGSGDDFQL
+206 SLSESGGGFQL
-217 LNLNL
+217 LDLNL
-222 LNVSGGLSE
+222 LNVAGGKYE
-231 ISFTTT
+231 VSFDAT

-242 VRIGCASID
+242 VRLGYAGVN
-251 VDVLSGLEFYYAFVG
+251 VDVSVNQSAKFYYAFVG
-266 ENPKKIAASFGYYK
+266 ENPEKIAAKDNIYTQAEGEETYSIPILGGLTEGWKSCDVLTDEYLFSNGDEFGLI
-280 EAETNSGLGN
+280 SGLSLKKYRVN
-290 TNNLIDEY
+290 
-298 PDNSEQLSMLGHH
+298 
-311 ELYVDFNEKIVKD
+311 FNADIPAG
-324 SEIGFKTGGLK
+324 SEIGFRTSTATLLNVDLGGVTMHALNASNKSQQKVGLK
-335 TLDIDLT
+335 TGI
-342 GLSLFEL
+342 GLS
-349 TNNDVN
+349 
-355 NKYVWGNE
+355 
-363 KVLSG
+363 
-368 GIGISLLGTQDGS
+368 
-381 MSAIAKEDC
+381 A
-390 YGVKIKLNTGLVGG
+390 VGG
-404 LLDAILGLLGNT
+404 NSKNFSFITTKAARGVQIDFPLSVKLAETTI
-416 HYYYAYSRDPVE
+416 HYAYSRDPVE

-439 DTISTDY
+439 DIISTDY
-446 YNLPTPSDDG
+446 YNLPTPSEG
-456 SVSYSLDRWPSG
+456 TVTYSLISYPEG

-501 WSYAVIHRD
+501 WSYAVIHRN
-510 KKEAEAGCNTM
+510 KKEVVSGCNTM
-521 MINTSANQGQYT
+521 MINTSDNPTQYS
-533 VVESSGSQ
+533 VEEPLGGQ
-541 GGISLFNKIN
+541 GGISLFNKIKDT
-551 NRQNLVD
+551 QNLVD
-558 DDYTNYAEAT
+558 AEYNNYAEAT
-568 NVLSLIQFG
+568 NVLSLIQLG
-577 SLAGVHSSQDIAP
+577 GLASVKSTKVIEP
-590 QGGGKTRVGFVMQ
+590 QKGKIRVGFVMQ

-615 FFFIRLYNDGKE
+615 FFFIRLYKDGKE

-675 LNTFRLYYAFYEPVT
+675 LNTFRLYYAFYEPVN
-690 CEEYAGTSE
+690 CEEYKGTSE

-719 KSSSAASVG
+719 KFPSVVGVG

-805 ESTSGGLASIE
+805 ESTSSGLASIE

-863 GNGIPDCAEEP
+863 SNGIPDCAEEP
-874 DDQGGTDGITYKS
+874 ADQGGTDGITYKG
-887 ITEHVCVDETN
+887 ITEHVCVDGTTY
-898 DLGKVRISVDAQDDK
+898 LGHVRISVDAK
-913 VGTKLTF
+913 SELNKTITF

-936 ELQQDDKGYFF
+936 ALRQDDYGYFF

-980 NAADTDW
+980 NPADTDW

-1014 NLKAWGSVDKFYGG
+1014 VLKSWSSVKDFYNG
-1028 NYCANIHFEPGAA
+1028 NYCNNIHFEPGAA

-1049 YDCAYVEMEVQSG
+1049 YSCAYVEME
-1062 MYHMISTP
+1062 MADAMPRMISIP
-1070 LHGMVTGDMFVSPE
+1070 LQGMVTGDMFVSSE

-1091 LNGAT
+1091 LDDVT
-1096 YREVRHNP
+1096 YPEVRHNP
-1104 VVRQKMYSRA
+1104 LVRQQMYSRA
-1114 VTTATSGT
+1114 VTTATSGEDDPNST
-1122 DLNGTVAATADWS
+1122 IAATADWS

-1141 AQLYEQAQGIKMM
+1141 AQRYEQAQGIMLM
-1154 VGNEGDGTSY
+1154 VGSEGDGTSY

-1170 AYTEYNYYT
+1170 AYTAYSYYT

-1187 ETLPEGARNMNGK
+1187 EALPEGARSKNGR
-1200 FAYEES
+1200 FTYEEDN
-1206 GFKPENAG
+1206 FDPEQADD
-1214 RSFTFK
+1214 SFTFE
-1220 LRNEE
+1220 LRNDK
-1225 QGATYFVA
+1225 QGAAYFVA

-1239 YLDIKTFLT
+1239 YLDIQKFLQQ
-1248 ENKQSVQAIRIIDS
+1248 NSGSVSAIS
-1262 ENVFGEEEG
+1262 VLSEEG
-1271 LVRISLSENG
+1271 DLITVSRDSKDGIC
-1281 NLSFD
+1281 
-1286 VAGEQSN
+1286 
-1293 TIAPLQAFYVE
+1293 TIAPLQAFYVV
-1304 ASGDNASDNVDIT
+1304 STNTTLNQLNVT
-1317 YTSNMFVQPFAS
+1317 YTSDMFVQPSAS

-1337 ASVPAAGEMKISA
+1337 VSTPAAGEMKISA

-1360 LLRSAGASDAY
+1360 LLRSARALDAY
-1371 NAKEDVITLIDENFM
+1371 NAKEDVISLIDEHFM
-1386 PKVKVYTVAGKR
+1386 PKVKVYTVADKR

-1409 RVDLGFM
+1409 RVDLGFRI
-1416 VKDGSQQTKFTLNY
+1416 KDGSQQTRFTLNY

-1438 LVDKQTGNRYLL
+1438 LVDKQTGKRYRLE
-1450 DGTSLTVNAGAMK
+1450 GTPLTVNAGVMK
-1463 SNNGRFYLVKE
+1463 TNNGRFYLVKE

>member
-1 MRVFFQTSRQRSFL
+1 MSVFFQTSRQRSFL
-15 SACRIAR
+15 SACRIAG
-22 KKWSASVPLLLAA
+22 KKWSASVPLFLAA

-54 SVEHNGTRT
+54 SFEQGGTRA
-63 EDNANTSGLTISGDI
+63 EAASTSGLDVVQ
-78 KKFYDDKNNLL
+78 DA
-89 YSGYTYAPSRRVP
+89 TYGATYKPNCRVP

-136 DNSVKLTGLAEV
+136 DNFVSLKGLAEV
-148 NTGLPILSVKDV
+148 NAGLPILSVKDV

-175 LYKDPGGLLSLNVLK
+175 LYKDPGGLLSLDVLK

-206 STSGSGDDFQL
+206 STSGSGENFQL

-266 ENPKKIAASFGYYK
+266 ENPKKIAAEK
-280 EAETNSGLGN
+280 H
-290 TNNLIDEY
+290 EY
-298 PDNSEQLSMLGHH
+298 PYAEQERPRHH
-311 ELYVDFNEKIVKD
+311 LLKGDLVNESLTDGPVCELV
-324 SEIGFKTGGLK
+324 S
-335 TLDIDLT
+335 
-342 GLSLFEL
+342 
-349 TNNDVN
+349 
-355 NKYVWGNE
+355 
-363 KVLSG
+363 
-368 GIGISLLGTQDGS
+368 
-381 MSAIAKEDC
+381 
-390 YGVKIKLNTGLVGG
+390 
-404 LLDAILGLLGNT
+404 GLLGGGLT
-416 HYYYAYSRDPVE
+416 CRVDFGATIPVGSEVGYYTTGGGLASISLGATELNAYDTSDNNPQSINAESGIGVSALAGGAREFSMILTKKDTRRLELDLPSGINLLSAVQVHYAYSRDPVE

-446 YNLPTPSDDG
+446 YNLPTPSEG
-456 SVSYSLDRWPSG
+456 TVIYSLISSPNG
-468 ATSPSIS
+468 VTSPEIS
-475 GNRITGMTVNGDY
+475 GNHITGMTVNGDY
-488 VVQAIYKRGEETS
+488 VVKAVYTREEKEIS
-501 WSYAVIHRD
+501 WSYAVIHRN

-521 MINTSANQGQYT
+521 MINTSGNEGQYT

-558 DDYTNYAEAT
+558 GDYTNYAEAT

-577 SLAGVHSSQDIAP
+577 SLAGVHSSQDIAL

-615 FFFIRLYNDGKE
+615 FFFIRLYKDGKE

-654 VETDQTFDQVELWTA
+654 VETDRTFDQVELWTA

-719 KSSSAASVG
+719 KSSSVASVG
-728 STMNNLSYVI
+728 ATTNNLSYVI

-752 SLISRSTVAVKFNSI
+752 SLISRPTVAVKFNSI
-767 RGGQPVG
+767 RGGQPLG

-805 ESTSGGLASIE
+805 ESTSSGLASIE

-827 VTPLQDYDEVRI
+827 VTPLQDYNEVRI

-863 GNGIPDCAEEP
+863 GNGIPDCAEELEV
-874 DDQGGTDGITYKS
+874 QGEIDIVYRD
-887 ITEHVCVDETN
+887 ITEHVCVGKTTY
-898 DLGKVRISVDAQDDK
+898 LGNVRISVDAK
-913 VGTKLTF
+913 PELLGTELTF

-936 ELQQDDKGYFF
+936 ALQQDNNGYFF

-980 NAADTDW
+980 NALDTDW
-987 NNWSNWTDGSPWG
+987 NNWNNWTDGSPWG
-1000 CTNVVIPTGATRYP
+1000 CTKVVIPAGATRYP
-1014 NLKAWGSVDKFYGG
+1014 NLNAWGSVDKFYGG

-1041 VLNTQYLE
+1041 VLNTQYLD

-1091 LNGAT
+1091 LNGAA

-1122 DLNGTVAATADWS
+1122 DPNGTVVATADWS

-1141 AQLYEQAQGIKMM
+1141 AQPYEQAQGIKMM
-1154 VGNEGDGTSY
+1154 VGNDWGTSY

-1179 LSGGWVKE
+1179 LSGGWVKK

-1200 FAYEES
+1200 FAYEVI
-1206 GFKPENAG
+1206 GFNPENAG
-1214 RSFTFK
+1214 SSFTFE

-1225 QGATYFVA
+1225 QGATCFVA

-1262 ENVFGEEEG
+1262 ENIFGGKEG
-1271 LVRISLSENG
+1271 LVRISLGENG
-1281 NLSFD
+1281 DLSFD

-1304 ASGDNASDNVDIT
+1304 VSGDYASDNVNIT
-1317 YTSNMFVQPFAS
+1317 YTSNMFVQPSAS

-1337 ASVPAAGEMKISA
+1337 ASVPTAGEMKISA

-1371 NAKEDVITLIDENFM
+1371 NAKEDIVSLIDEDFM
-1386 PKVKVYTVAGKR
+1386 PKVKVYTVADKR
-1398 ALDIQKIKNAA
+1398 ALDIQKMSNAT
-1409 RVDLGFM
+1409 RVGLGFM
-1416 VKDGSQQTKFTLNY
+1416 VKDGSQQTEFTLDY

-1438 LVDKQTGNRYLL
+1438 LVDKQTGKRYLL

-1463 SNNGRFYLVKE
+1463 SNDGRFYLVKE

>member
-1 MRVFFQTSRQRSFL
+1 MSVFFQTSRQRSFL
-15 SACRIAR
+15 SACRIAG
-22 KKWSASVPLLLAA
+22 KKWSASVPLFLAA

-54 SVEHNGTRT
+54 SFEQGGTRA
-63 EDNANTSGLTISGDI
+63 EAASTSGLDVVQ
-78 KKFYDDKNNLL
+78 DA
-89 YSGYTYAPSRRVP
+89 TYGATYKPNCRVP

-136 DNSVKLTGLAEV
+136 DNFVSLKGLAEV
-148 NTGLPILSVKDV
+148 NAGLPILSVKDV
-160 NRVYYDSSNGIKVGF
+160 NRVYYDSSNVIKVGF
-175 LYKDPGGLLSLNVLK
+175 LYKDPGGLLSLNVLQ

-196 YLKGEEQDGS
+196 YLKGKEQDGS
-206 STSGSGDDFQL
+206 STSGSGDNFKL

-266 ENPKKIAASFGYYK
+266 ENPKKIAAEKHEYPY
-280 EAETNSGLGN
+280 AEQERPLHPLSKGDLVNES
-290 TNNLIDEY
+290 LIDG
-298 PDNSEQLSMLGHH
+298 PVC
-311 ELYVDFNEKIVKD
+311 EL
-324 SEIGFKTGGLK
+324 
-335 TLDIDLT
+335 
-342 GLSLFEL
+342 
-349 TNNDVN
+349 
-355 NKYVWGNE
+355 
-363 KVLSG
+363 
-368 GIGISLLGTQDGS
+368 IS
-381 MSAIAKEDC
+381 
-390 YGVKIKLNTGLVGG
+390 
-404 LLDAILGLLGNT
+404 GLLGGGLTCRVDFGATIPVGSEVGYYTTGGGLASISLGATKLNAYDTSDNNPQSINT
-416 HYYYAYSRDPVE
+416 ESGIGVSALAGGAREFSMILTKKDTRRLELDLPSGINLLSAVQVHYAYSRDPVE

-446 YNLPTPSDDG
+446 YNLPTPSDG
-456 SVSYSLDRWPSG
+456 TVSYSLISWPSG

-475 GNRITGMTVNGDY
+475 GNHMTGMTVNGDY
-488 VVQAIYKRGEETS
+488 AVKAVYTREEKETS
-501 WSYAVIHRD
+501 WSYAVIHRN
-510 KKEAEAGCNTM
+510 KKEAVAGCNTM
-521 MINTSANQGQYT
+521 MINTSENQGQYT

-558 DDYTNYAEAT
+558 GDYTNYAEAT

-590 QGGGKTRVGFVMQ
+590 QGGKTRVGFVMQ

-615 FFFIRLYNDGKE
+615 FFFIRLYKDGEE

-633 AENDAV
+633 AENDAI

-654 VETDQTFDQVELWTA
+654 VETDKTFDQVELWTA

-675 LNTFRLYYAFYEPVT
+675 LNTFRLYYAFYEPTT

-713 INYAET
+713 INYAAT

-728 STMNNLSYVI
+728 ATMNNLSYVI

-767 RGGQPVG
+767 RGGQPLG

-827 VTPLQDYDEVRI
+827 VTPLQGYDEVRI

-874 DDQGGTDGITYKS
+874 DDQGETDIAYKS
-887 ITEHVCVDETN
+887 ITEHVCVDETTY
-898 DLGKVRISVDAQDDK
+898 LGNVRISVDAK
-913 VGTKLTF
+913 SELLGTELTF

-927 NGQKIEQEA
+927 NGQKIEQKA

-964 NGLRAQVHPL
+964 NGMRAQVHPL

-980 NAADTDW
+980 SASDTDW

-1000 CTNVVIPTGATRYP
+1000 CTNVVIPAGATRYP

-1070 LHGMVTGDMFVSPE
+1070 LHGMITGDMFVSPE

-1091 LNGAT
+1091 LKEDT

-1104 VVRQKMYSRA
+1104 IVRQKMYSRA

-1122 DLNGTVAATADWS
+1122 NGTVVATADWS

-1141 AQLYEQAQGIKMM
+1141 AQPYEQAQGIKMM
-1154 VGNEGDGTSY
+1154 VGNDWGTSY

-1179 LSGGWVKE
+1179 LSGECVKK
-1187 ETLPEGARNMNGK
+1187 ETLPVEARNMNGK
-1200 FAYEES
+1200 FAYEVS
-1206 GFKPENAG
+1206 GFNPENAG
-1214 RSFTFK
+1214 NSFTFE
-1220 LRNEE
+1220 LRNDGK
-1225 QGATYFVA
+1225 GATYFVA

-1248 ENKQSVQAIRIIDS
+1248 ENKQFVQAIRIIDS
-1262 ENVFGEEEG
+1262 ESVFGEEEG
-1271 LVRISLSENG
+1271 LVRISLGKNG
-1281 NLSFD
+1281 DLSFN

-1304 ASGDNASDNVDIT
+1304 ALEGYTSDNVNIT
-1317 YTSNMFVQPFAS
+1317 YTSDMFVQPSAS

-1337 ASVPAAGEMKISA
+1337 ASVPTAGEMKISA

-1360 LLRSAGASDAY
+1360 LIRSAGASDAY
-1371 NAKEDVITLIDENFM
+1371 NAKEDIVSLIDEDFM
-1386 PKVKVYTVAGKR
+1386 PKVKVYTVADKR
-1398 ALDIQKIKNAA
+1398 ALDIQKMSNAT
-1409 RVDLGFM
+1409 RVGLGFM
-1416 VKDGSQQTKFTLNY
+1416 VKDGSQQTEFTLDY

-1438 LVDKQTGNRYLL
+1438 LVDKQTGKRYLL

-1463 SNNGRFYLVKE
+1463 SNDGRFYLVKE

>member
-15 SACRIAR
+15 SACRIAG

-40 FYSCRDEDLLPSVQ
+40 FYSCRDEDLAPSMLSFEQ
-54 SVEHNGTRT
+54 GGTRAET
-63 EDNANTSGLTISGDI
+63 PSTSGLDVVQ
-78 KKFYDDKNNLL
+78 DA
-89 YSGYTYAPSRRVP
+89 TYGATYKPNRRVP

-113 TKNLVGVLS
+113 TKGLIAIGANNENQEFLIDKDLTNGVTVS
-122 NSDNKLEYLVDKNL
+122 
-136 DNSVKLTGLAEV
+136 GLAKV
-148 NTGLPILSVKDV
+148 DAGIPIFSVRDI
-160 NRVYYDSSNGIKVGF
+160 NRVYYNDNEEQEEQGVKVGF
-175 LYKDPGGLLSLNVLK
+175 VYEPQGGVLDLSVLK
-190 GFWVKT
+190 SFYVQT
-196 YLKGEEQDGS
+196 
-206 STSGSGDDFQL
+206 L
-217 LNLNL
+217 LNGKVQDSSLSESGGGFELLDLNL
-222 LNVSGGLSE
+222 LNVAGGKYE
-231 ISFTTT
+231 VSFNAT

-242 VRIGCASID
+242 VRLGYAGVNVNVSTAQ
-251 VDVLSGLEFYYAFVG
+251 SAKFYYAFVG
-266 ENPKKIAASFGYYK
+266 ENPEKIAA
-280 EAETNSGLGN
+280 
-290 TNNLIDEY
+290 DEY
-298 PDNSEQLSMLGHH
+298 TYEYAKGEEYDNALGIGKWNSKEELCDSDLDNGLTFSLNALLS
-311 ELYVDFNEKIVKD
+311 VPQFRVNFNADIPAG
-324 SEIGFKTGGLK
+324 SEIGFRTSTATLLNVDLGGVTMHALDENNKSQQDAELK
-335 TLDIDLT
+335 KGI
-342 GLSLFEL
+342 GLSAVGENSKNFSFI
-349 TNNDVN
+349 TTKAARGVQIDFP
-355 NKYVWGNE
+355 
-363 KVLSG
+363 LS
-368 GIGISLLGTQDGS
+368 
-381 MSAIAKEDC
+381 
-390 YGVKIKLNTGLVGG
+390 VKLAETTI
-404 LLDAILGLLGNT
+404 
-416 HYYYAYSRDPVE
+416 HYAYSRDPVE
-428 IDVSSYFTIGN
+428 IDVSSFFTIGN
-439 DTISTDY
+439 DIISTDY
-446 YNLPTPSDDG
+446 YNLPTPSEG
-456 SVSYSLDRWPSG
+456 TVTYSLISYPEG
-468 ATSPSIS
+468 ATPPNIS

-488 VVQAIYKRGEETS
+488 LVKAVYTREGETS
-501 WSYAVIHRD
+501 WSYAVIHRN
-510 KKEAEAGCNTM
+510 KKEVVSGCNTM
-521 MINTSANQGQYT
+521 MINTSDNPTQYS
-533 VVESSGSQ
+533 VEEPLGAQ
-541 GGISLFNKIN
+541 GGISLFNKIKDT
-551 NRQNLVD
+551 QNLVD
-558 DDYTNYAEAT
+558 AEYNNYAEAT
-568 NVLSLIQFG
+568 NVLSLIQLG
-577 SLAGVHSSQDIAP
+577 GLASVKSTKVIEP
-590 QGGGKTRVGFVMQ
+590 QKGKIRVGFVMQ

-615 FFFIRLYNDGKE
+615 FFFIRLYKDGKE

-675 LNTFRLYYAFYEPVT
+675 LNTFRLYYAFYEPVN
-690 CEEYAGTSE
+690 CEEYKGTSE

-719 KSSSAASVG
+719 KFPSVVGVG

-805 ESTSGGLASIE
+805 ESTSSGLASIE

-839 SFPSLADALE
+839 SFPSLANALE

-863 GNGIPDCAEEP
+863 SNGIPDCAEEP
-874 DDQGGTDGITYKS
+874 ADQGGTDGITYKG
-887 ITEHVCVDETN
+887 ITEHVCVDGTTY
-898 DLGKVRISVDAQDDK
+898 LGHVRISVDAK
-913 VGTKLTF
+913 SELNKTITF

-936 ELQQDDKGYFF
+936 ALRQDDYGYFF

-980 NAADTDW
+980 NPADTDW

-1014 NLKAWGSVDKFYGG
+1014 VLKSWSSVKDFYNG
-1028 NYCANIHFEPGAA
+1028 NYCNNIHFEPGAA

-1049 YDCAYVEMEVQSG
+1049 YSCAYVEME
-1062 MYHMISTP
+1062 MADAMPRMISIP
-1070 LHGMVTGDMFVSPE
+1070 LQGMVTGDMFVSSE

-1091 LNGAT
+1091 LDDVT
-1096 YREVRHNP
+1096 YPEVRHNP
-1104 VVRQKMYSRA
+1104 LVRQQMYSRA
-1114 VTTATSGT
+1114 VTTATSGEDDPNST
-1122 DLNGTVAATADWS
+1122 IAATADWS

-1141 AQLYEQAQGIKMM
+1141 AQRYEQAQGIMLM
-1154 VGNEGDGTSY
+1154 VGSEGDGTSY

-1170 AYTEYNYYT
+1170 AYTAYSYYT

-1187 ETLPEGARNMNGK
+1187 EALPEGARSKNGR
-1200 FAYEES
+1200 FTYEEDN
-1206 GFKPENAG
+1206 FDPEQADD
-1214 RSFTFK
+1214 SFTFE
-1220 LRNEE
+1220 LRNDK
-1225 QGATYFVA
+1225 QGAAYFVA

-1239 YLDIKTFLT
+1239 YLDIQKFLQQ
-1248 ENKQSVQAIRIIDS
+1248 NSGSVSAIS
-1262 ENVFGEEEG
+1262 VLSEEG
-1271 LVRISLSENG
+1271 DLITVSRDSKDGIC
-1281 NLSFD
+1281 
-1286 VAGEQSN
+1286 
-1293 TIAPLQAFYVE
+1293 TIAPLQAFYVV
-1304 ASGDNASDNVDIT
+1304 STNTTLNQLNVT
-1317 YTSNMFVQPFAS
+1317 YTSDMFVQPSAS

-1337 ASVPAAGEMKISA
+1337 VSTPAAGEMKISA

-1360 LLRSAGASDAY
+1360 LLRSARALDAY
-1371 NAKEDVITLIDENFM
+1371 NAKEDVISLIDEHFM
-1386 PKVKVYTVAGKR
+1386 PKVKVYTVADKR

-1409 RVDLGFM
+1409 RVDLGFRI
-1416 VKDGSQQTKFTLNY
+1416 KDGSQQTRFTLNY

-1438 LVDKQTGNRYLL
+1438 LVDKQTGKRYRLE
-1450 DGTSLTVNAGAMK
+1450 GTPLTVNAGVMK
-1463 SNNGRFYLVKE
+1463 TNNGRFYLVKE

>member
-1 MRVFFQTSRQRSFL
+1 MSVFFQTSRQRSFL
-15 SACRIAR
+15 SACRIAG
-22 KKWSASVPLLLAA
+22 KKWSASVPLFLAA

-54 SVEHNGTRT
+54 SFEQGGTRA
-63 EDNANTSGLTISGDI
+63 EAASTSGLDVVQGA
-78 KKFYDDKNNLL
+78 
-89 YSGYTYAPSRRVP
+89 TYGATYKPNCRVP

-136 DNSVKLTGLAEV
+136 DNSVSLKGLAEV
-148 NTGLPILSVKDV
+148 NAGLPILSVKDV

-175 LYKDPGGLLSLNVLK
+175 LYKAPGGLLSLNVLQ

-206 STSGSGDDFQL
+206 STSGSGDNFKL

-251 VDVLSGLEFYYAFVG
+251 VEVLSGLEFYYAFVG
-266 ENPKKIAASFGYYK
+266 ENPKKIAAETYAYPTAKQEKPAHWGTGDLVNKNLNDGPVCELVSGLLGGGLTCRVDFGATIPVGSEVGYY
-280 EAETNSGLGN
+280 T
-290 TNNLIDEY
+290 
-298 PDNSEQLSMLGHH
+298 
-311 ELYVDFNEKIVKD
+311 
-324 SEIGFKTGGLK
+324 TGGGLASISLGATK
-335 TLDIDLT
+335 LNAYDT
-342 GLSLFEL
+342 GD
-349 TNNDVN
+349 NNPQSIN
-355 NKYVWGNE
+355 TE
-363 KVLSG
+363 S
-368 GIGISLLGTQDGS
+368 GIGV
-381 MSAIAKEDC
+381 SA
-390 YGVKIKLNTGLVGG
+390 LVGG
-404 LLDAILGLLGNT
+404 AREFSMILTKKDTRRLELDLPSGINLLSAVKV
-416 HYYYAYSRDPVE
+416 HYAYSRDPVE

-446 YNLPTPSDDG
+446 YNLPTPSEG
-456 SVSYSLDRWPSG
+456 TVIYSLISWPSG

-475 GNRITGMTVNGDY
+475 GNHMTGMTVNGDY
-488 VVQAIYKRGEETS
+488 VVKAVYTREEKEIS
-501 WSYAVIHRD
+501 WSYAVIHRN

-558 DDYTNYAEAT
+558 GDYTNYAEAT

-590 QGGGKTRVGFVMQ
+590 QGGKTRVGFVMQ

-615 FFFIRLYNDGKE
+615 FFFIRLYKDGEE

-654 VETDQTFDQVELWTA
+654 VETDKTFDQVELWTA

-675 LNTFRLYYAFYEPVT
+675 LNTFRLYYAFYEPTT

-699 ACMEMITAQKHGAT
+699 ACMEIITAQKHGAT

-719 KSSSAASVG
+719 KSSSVASVG
-728 STMNNLSYVI
+728 TTMNNLSYVI

-767 RGGQPVG
+767 RGGQPLG

-827 VTPLQDYDEVRI
+827 VTPLQGYDEVRI

-874 DDQGGTDGITYKS
+874 DDQGETDIAYKS
-887 ITEHVCVDETN
+887 ITEHVCVDETTY
-898 DLGKVRISVDAQDDK
+898 LGNVRIFVDAQDDK

-936 ELQQDDKGYFF
+936 ELRQDDKGYFF

-980 NAADTDW
+980 NASDTDW

-1000 CTNVVIPTGATRYP
+1000 CTNVVIPAGATRYP
-1014 NLKAWGSVDKFYGG
+1014 DLNAWGSVDKFYGG

-1062 MYHMISTP
+1062 MYHMISTT

-1104 VVRQKMYSRA
+1104 IVRQKMYSRA

-1122 DLNGTVAATADWS
+1122 NGTVVATADWS

-1141 AQLYEQAQGIKMM
+1141 AQPYEQAQGIKMM
-1154 VGNEGDGTSY
+1154 VGNDWGTSY

-1179 LSGGWVKE
+1179 LSGGWVKK

-1214 RSFTFK
+1214 RSFTFE

-1262 ENVFGEEEG
+1262 ESVFGEEEG
-1271 LVRISLSENG
+1271 LVRISLGKNG
-1281 NLSFD
+1281 DLSFD

-1304 ASGDNASDNVDIT
+1304 ALEGYTSDNVNIT
-1317 YTSNMFVQPFAS
+1317 YTSDMFVQPSAS

-1337 ASVPAAGEMKISA
+1337 ASVPTAGEMKISA

-1360 LLRSAGASDAY
+1360 LIRSAGASDAY
-1371 NAKEDVITLIDENFM
+1371 NAKEDIVSLIDEDFM
-1386 PKVKVYTVAGKR
+1386 PKVKVYTVADKR
-1398 ALDIQKIKNAA
+1398 ALDIQKMSNAT

-1416 VKDGSQQTKFTLNY
+1416 VKDGSQQTEFTLDY

-1438 LVDKQTGNRYLL
+1438 LVDKQTGKRYLL

-1463 SNNGRFYLVKE
+1463 SNDGRFYLVKE

>member
-1 MRVFFQTSRQRSFL
+1 MSVFFQTSRQRSFL
-15 SACRIAR
+15 SACRIAG
-22 KKWSASVPLLLAA
+22 KKWSASVPLFLAA

-54 SVEHNGTRT
+54 SFEQGGTRA
-63 EDNANTSGLTISGDI
+63 EAASTSGLDVVQ
-78 KKFYDDKNNLL
+78 DA
-89 YSGYTYAPSRRVP
+89 TYGATYKPNCRVP

-136 DNSVKLTGLAEV
+136 DNFVSLKGLAEV
-148 NTGLPILSVKDV
+148 NAGLPILSVKDV
-160 NRVYYDSSNGIKVGF
+160 NRVYYDSSNVIKVGF
-175 LYKDPGGLLSLNVLK
+175 LYKDPGGLLSLDVLK

-206 STSGSGDDFQL
+206 STLGSGENFQL

-237 KPFDE
+237 RPFDE

-251 VDVLSGLEFYYAFVG
+251 VEVLSGLEFYYAFVG
-266 ENPKKIAASFGYYK
+266 ENPKKIAAEKHEYPYAEQERPLHPLSKGDLVNESLIDGPVCELISGLLGGGLTCRVDFGATIPVGSEVGYY
-280 EAETNSGLGN
+280 T
-290 TNNLIDEY
+290 
-298 PDNSEQLSMLGHH
+298 
-311 ELYVDFNEKIVKD
+311 
-324 SEIGFKTGGLK
+324 TGGGLASISLGATK
-335 TLDIDLT
+335 LNAYDT
-342 GLSLFEL
+342 GD
-349 TNNDVN
+349 NNPQSIN
-355 NKYVWGNE
+355 TE
-363 KVLSG
+363 S
-368 GIGISLLGTQDGS
+368 GIGV
-381 MSAIAKEDC
+381 SA
-390 YGVKIKLNTGLVGG
+390 LVGG
-404 LLDAILGLLGNT
+404 AREFSMILTKKDTRRLELDLPSGINLLSAVKV
-416 HYYYAYSRDPVE
+416 HYAYSRDPVE

-446 YNLPTPSDDG
+446 YNLPTPSEG
-456 SVSYSLDRWPSG
+456 TVIYSLISWPSG

-475 GNRITGMTVNGDY
+475 GNHMTGMTVNGDY
-488 VVQAIYKRGEETS
+488 VVKAVYTREEKETS
-501 WSYAVIHRD
+501 WSYAVIHRN
-510 KKEAEAGCNTM
+510 KKEAVAGCNTM
-521 MINTSANQGQYT
+521 MINTSGNEGQYT

-558 DDYTNYAEAT
+558 GDYTNYAEAT

-590 QGGGKTRVGFVMQ
+590 QGGKTRVGFVMQ

-615 FFFIRLYNDGKE
+615 FFFIRLYKDGEE

-654 VETDQTFDQVELWTA
+654 VETDRTFDQVELWTA

-713 INYAET
+713 INYVET
-719 KSSSAASVG
+719 KSSSVASVG
-728 STMNNLSYVI
+728 ATTNNLSYVI

-767 RGGQPVG
+767 RGGQPLG

-805 ESTSGGLASIE
+805 ESTSSGLASIE

-827 VTPLQDYDEVRI
+827 VTPLQDYNEVRI

-863 GNGIPDCAEEP
+863 GNGIPDCAEELEV
-874 DDQGGTDGITYKS
+874 QGEIDIVYRG
-887 ITEHVCVDETN
+887 ITEHVCVDETTY
-898 DLGKVRISVDAQDDK
+898 LGNVRISVDAK
-913 VGTKLTF
+913 PELLGTELTF

-936 ELQQDDKGYFF
+936 ALQQDNNGYFF

-980 NAADTDW
+980 NASDTDW
-987 NNWSNWTDGSPWG
+987 NNWNNWTDGSPWG
-1000 CTNVVIPTGATRYP
+1000 CTNVVIPAGATRYP
-1014 NLKAWGSVDKFYGG
+1014 NLNAWGSVDKFYGG

-1122 DLNGTVAATADWS
+1122 NGTVAATVDWS

-1141 AQLYEQAQGIKMM
+1141 AQPYEQAQGIKMM
-1154 VGNEGDGTSY
+1154 VGNDWGTSY

-1179 LSGGWVKE
+1179 LSGGWVKK

-1200 FAYEES
+1200 FAYEVI
-1206 GFKPENAG
+1206 GFNPENAG
-1214 RSFTFK
+1214 SSFTFE

-1262 ENVFGEEEG
+1262 ENIFGGEEG
-1271 LVRISLSENG
+1271 LVRISLGENG
-1281 NLSFD
+1281 DLSFD

-1304 ASGDNASDNVDIT
+1304 VSGDYASDNVNIT
-1317 YTSNMFVQPFAS
+1317 YTSNMFVQPSAS

-1337 ASVPAAGEMKISA
+1337 ASVPTAGEMKISA

-1360 LLRSAGASDAY
+1360 LLHSAGASDAY
-1371 NAKEDVITLIDENFM
+1371 NAKEDIVSLIDEDFM
-1386 PKVKVYTVAGKR
+1386 PKVKVYTVADKR
-1398 ALDIQKIKNAA
+1398 ALDIQKMSNAT
-1409 RVDLGFM
+1409 RVGLGFM
-1416 VKDGSQQTKFTLNY
+1416 VKDGSQQTEFTLDY

-1438 LVDKQTGNRYLL
+1438 LVDKQTGKRYLL

-1463 SNNGRFYLVKE
+1463 SNDGRFYLVKE

>member
-1 MRVFFQTSRQRSFL
+1 MSVFFQTSRQRSFL
-15 SACRIAR
+15 SACRIAG
-22 KKWSASVPLLLAA
+22 KKWSASVPLFLAA

-54 SVEHNGTRT
+54 SFEQGGTRA
-63 EDNANTSGLTISGDI
+63 EAASTSGLDVVQ
-78 KKFYDDKNNLL
+78 DA
-89 YSGYTYAPSRRVP
+89 TYGATYKPNCRVP

-136 DNSVKLTGLAEV
+136 DNFVSLKGLAEV
-148 NTGLPILSVKDV
+148 NAGLPILSVKDV
-160 NRVYYDSSNGIKVGF
+160 NRVYYDSSNVIKVGF
-175 LYKDPGGLLSLNVLK
+175 LYKDPGGLLSLDVLK

-206 STSGSGDDFQL
+206 STLGSGENFQL

-242 VRIGCASID
+242 VRIGCASIS
-251 VDVLSGLEFYYAFVG
+251 VEVLSGLEFYYAFVG
-266 ENPKKIAASFGYYK
+266 ENPKKIAAEK
-280 EAETNSGLGN
+280 H
-290 TNNLIDEY
+290 EY
-298 PDNSEQLSMLGHH
+298 PYAEQERPLHPLSKGDLVNESLTDGPVC
-311 ELYVDFNEKIVKD
+311 EL
-324 SEIGFKTGGLK
+324 
-335 TLDIDLT
+335 
-342 GLSLFEL
+342 
-349 TNNDVN
+349 
-355 NKYVWGNE
+355 
-363 KVLSG
+363 
-368 GIGISLLGTQDGS
+368 IS
-381 MSAIAKEDC
+381 
-390 YGVKIKLNTGLVGG
+390 
-404 LLDAILGLLGNT
+404 GLLGGLTCRVDFGATIPVGSEVGYYTKGGGLASISLGATKLNAYDTGDNNPQSINT
-416 HYYYAYSRDPVE
+416 ESGIGVSALAGGAREFSMILTKKDTRRLELDLPSGINLLSAVQVHYAYSRDPVE

-446 YNLPTPSDDG
+446 YNLPTPSEG
-456 SVSYSLDRWPSG
+456 TVIYSLISWPSG

-475 GNRITGMTVNGDY
+475 GNHMTGMTVNGDY
-488 VVQAIYKRGEETS
+488 VVKAVYTREEKETS
-501 WSYAVIHRD
+501 WSYAVIHRN
-510 KKEAEAGCNTM
+510 KKEAVAGCNTM
-521 MINTSANQGQYT
+521 MINTSGNEGQYT

-558 DDYTNYAEAT
+558 GDYTNYAEAT

-590 QGGGKTRVGFVMQ
+590 QGGKTRVGFVMQ

-615 FFFIRLYNDGKE
+615 FFFIRLYKDGEE

-633 AENDAV
+633 AENDAI

-654 VETDQTFDQVELWTA
+654 VETDKTFDQVELWTA

-675 LNTFRLYYAFYEPVT
+675 LNTFRLYYAFYEPTT

-728 STMNNLSYVI
+728 ATMNNLSYVI

-767 RGGQPVG
+767 RGGQPLG

-874 DDQGGTDGITYKS
+874 DDQGETDITYRS
-887 ITEHVCVDETN
+887 ITEHVCVDETTY
-898 DLGKVRISVDAQDDK
+898 LGNVRISVDAK
-913 VGTKLTF
+913 SELLGTELTF

-927 NGQKIEQEA
+927 NEQKIEQKA

-980 NAADTDW
+980 NASDTDW

-1000 CTNVVIPTGATRYP
+1000 CTNVVIPAGATRYP
-1014 NLKAWGSVDKFYGG
+1014 NLNAWGSVDKFYGG

-1070 LHGMVTGDMFVSPE
+1070 LHGMITGDMFVSPE

-1104 VVRQKMYSRA
+1104 IVRQKMYSRA

-1122 DLNGTVAATADWS
+1122 DSNGTVVATADWS

-1141 AQLYEQAQGIKMM
+1141 AQPYEQAQGIKMM
-1154 VGNEGDGTSY
+1154 VGNDWGTSY

-1179 LSGGWVKE
+1179 LSGRWVKK

-1214 RSFTFK
+1214 RSFTFE

-1262 ENVFGEEEG
+1262 ESVFGEEEG
-1271 LVRISLSENG
+1271 LVRISLGKNG
-1281 NLSFD
+1281 DLSFD

-1304 ASGDNASDNVDIT
+1304 ALEGYTSDNVNIT
-1317 YTSNMFVQPFAS
+1317 YTSDMFVQPSAS

-1360 LLRSAGASDAY
+1360 LIRSAGASDAY
-1371 NAKEDVITLIDENFM
+1371 NAKEDIVSLIDEDFM
-1386 PKVKVYTVAGKR
+1386 PKVKVYTVADKR
-1398 ALDIQKIKNAA
+1398 ALDIQKMSNAT

-1416 VKDGSQQTKFTLNY
+1416 VKDGSQQTEFTLDY

-1438 LVDKQTGNRYLL
+1438 LVDKQTGKRYLL

-1463 SNNGRFYLVKE
+1463 SNDGRFYLVKE

>member
-1 MRVFFQTSRQRSFL
+1 MSVFFQTSRQRSFL
-15 SACRIAR
+15 SACRIAG
-22 KKWSASVPLLLAA
+22 KKWSASVPLFLAA

-54 SVEHNGTRT
+54 SFEQGGTRA
-63 EDNANTSGLTISGDI
+63 EAASTSGLDVVQ
-78 KKFYDDKNNLL
+78 DA
-89 YSGYTYAPSRRVP
+89 TYGATYKPNCRVP

-136 DNSVKLTGLAEV
+136 DNFVSLKGLAEV
-148 NTGLPILSVKDV
+148 NAGLPILSVKDV

-175 LYKDPGGLLSLNVLK
+175 LYKDPGGLLSLDVLK

-206 STSGSGDDFQL
+206 STSGSGENFQL

-242 VRIGCASID
+242 VRIGCASIS
-251 VDVLSGLEFYYAFVG
+251 VEVLSGLEFYYAFVG
-266 ENPKKIAASFGYYK
+266 ENPKKIAAETYAYPTAKQEKPAHLGTGDLVNESLIDGPVCELISGLLGGGLTCRVDFGATIPVGSEVGYYTK
-280 EAETNSGLGN
+280 G
-290 TNNLIDEY
+290 
-298 PDNSEQLSMLGHH
+298 
-311 ELYVDFNEKIVKD
+311 
-324 SEIGFKTGGLK
+324 GGLASISLGATK
-335 TLDIDLT
+335 LNAYDT
-342 GLSLFEL
+342 GD
-349 TNNDVN
+349 NNPQSIN
-355 NKYVWGNE
+355 TE
-363 KVLSG
+363 G
-368 GIGISLLGTQDGS
+368 GIGV
-381 MSAIAKEDC
+381 SA
-390 YGVKIKLNTGLVGG
+390 LVGG
-404 LLDAILGLLGNT
+404 AREFSMILTKENAQRLELDLPSGINLLSAVQV
-416 HYYYAYSRDPVE
+416 HYAYSRDPVE

-446 YNLPTPSDDG
+446 YNLPTPSDG
-456 SVSYSLDRWPSG
+456 SVTYSLISWPSG

-475 GNRITGMTVNGDY
+475 GNHMTGMTVNGDY
-488 VVQAIYKRGEETS
+488 VVKAIYTREEKETS
-501 WSYAVIHRD
+501 WSYAVIHRN
-510 KKEAEAGCNTM
+510 KKEAVAGCNTM
-521 MINTSANQGQYT
+521 MINTSGNEGQYT

-558 DDYTNYAEAT
+558 GDYTNYAEAT

-615 FFFIRLYNDGKE
+615 FFFIRLYKDGKE
-627 VFSGLT
+627 VLSGLT

-654 VETDQTFDQVELWTA
+654 VETDRTFDQVELWTA

-675 LNTFRLYYAFYEPVT
+675 LNTFRLYYAFYEPTT

-728 STMNNLSYVI
+728 ATMNNLSYVI

-792 TIAAYNGGQAVAS
+792 AIAAYNGGQAVAS

-827 VTPLQDYDEVRI
+827 VTPLQGYDEVRI

-863 GNGIPDCAEEP
+863 GNGIPDCAEELEV
-874 DDQGGTDGITYKS
+874 QGEIDIVYRG
-887 ITEHVCVDETN
+887 ITEHVCVDETTY
-898 DLGKVRISVDAQDDK
+898 LGNVRISVDAK
-913 VGTKLTF
+913 PELLGTELTF

-936 ELQQDDKGYFF
+936 ALQQDNNGYFF

-980 NAADTDW
+980 NASDTDW
-987 NNWSNWTDGSPWG
+987 NNWNNWTDGSPWG
-1000 CTNVVIPTGATRYP
+1000 CTNVVIPAGATRYP
-1014 NLKAWGSVDKFYGG
+1014 NLNAWGSVDKFYGG

-1122 DLNGTVAATADWS
+1122 DPNGTVAATVDWS

-1141 AQLYEQAQGIKMM
+1141 AQPYEQAQGIKMM
-1154 VGNEGDGTSY
+1154 VGNDWGTSY

-1179 LSGGWVKE
+1179 LSGGWVKK

-1200 FAYEES
+1200 FAYEVI
-1206 GFKPENAG
+1206 GFNPENAG
-1214 RSFTFK
+1214 SSFTFE

-1271 LVRISLSENG
+1271 LVRISLGKNG
-1281 NLSFD
+1281 DLSFN

-1304 ASGDNASDNVDIT
+1304 ALEGYTSDNVNIT
-1317 YTSNMFVQPFAS
+1317 YTSDMFVQPSAS

-1360 LLRSAGASDAY
+1360 LIRSAGASDAY
-1371 NAKEDVITLIDENFM
+1371 NAKEDIVSLIDEDFM
-1386 PKVKVYTVAGKR
+1386 PKVKVYTVADKR
-1398 ALDIQKIKNAA
+1398 ALDIQKMSNAT
-1409 RVDLGFM
+1409 RVGLGFM
-1416 VKDGSQQTKFTLNY
+1416 VKDGSQQTEFTLDY

-1438 LVDKQTGNRYLL
+1438 LVDKQTGKRYLL

-1463 SNNGRFYLVKE
+1463 SNDGRFYLVKE

>member
-1 MRVFFQTSRQRSFL
+1 MSVFFQTSRQRSFL
-15 SACRIAR
+15 SACRIAG
-22 KKWSASVPLLLAA
+22 KKWSASVPLFLAA

-54 SVEHNGTRT
+54 SFEQGGTRA
-63 EDNANTSGLTISGDI
+63 EAASTSGLDVVQ
-78 KKFYDDKNNLL
+78 DA
-89 YSGYTYAPSRRVP
+89 TYGATYKPNCRVP

-136 DNSVKLTGLAEV
+136 DNFVSLKGLAEV
-148 NTGLPILSVKDV
+148 NAGLPILSVKDV
-160 NRVYYDSSNGIKVGF
+160 NRVYYDSSNVIKVGF
-175 LYKDPGGLLSLNVLK
+175 LYKDPGGLLSLNVLQ

-196 YLKGEEQDGS
+196 YLKGKEQDGS
-206 STSGSGDDFQL
+206 STSGSGDNFKL

-266 ENPKKIAASFGYYK
+266 ENPKKIAAEKHEYPY
-280 EAETNSGLGN
+280 AEQERPLHPLSKGDLVNES
-290 TNNLIDEY
+290 LIDG
-298 PDNSEQLSMLGHH
+298 PVC
-311 ELYVDFNEKIVKD
+311 EL
-324 SEIGFKTGGLK
+324 
-335 TLDIDLT
+335 
-342 GLSLFEL
+342 
-349 TNNDVN
+349 
-355 NKYVWGNE
+355 
-363 KVLSG
+363 
-368 GIGISLLGTQDGS
+368 IS
-381 MSAIAKEDC
+381 
-390 YGVKIKLNTGLVGG
+390 
-404 LLDAILGLLGNT
+404 GLLGGGLTCRVDFGATIPVGSEVGYYTAGGGLASISLGATKLNAYDTSDNNPQSINT
-416 HYYYAYSRDPVE
+416 ESGIGVSALAGGAREFSMILTKKDTRRLELDLPSGINLLSAVQVHYAYSRDPVE

-446 YNLPTPSDDG
+446 YNLPTPSDG
-456 SVSYSLDRWPSG
+456 TVSYSLISWPSG

-475 GNRITGMTVNGDY
+475 GNHMTGMTVNGDY
-488 VVQAIYKRGEETS
+488 AVKAVYTREEKETS
-501 WSYAVIHRD
+501 WSYAVIHRN
-510 KKEAEAGCNTM
+510 KKEAVAGCNTM

-558 DDYTNYAEAT
+558 GDYTNYAEAT

-590 QGGGKTRVGFVMQ
+590 QGGKTRVGFVMQ

-615 FFFIRLYNDGKE
+615 FFFIRLYKDGEE

-633 AENDAV
+633 AENDAI

-654 VETDQTFDQVELWTA
+654 VETDKTFDQVELWTA

-728 STMNNLSYVI
+728 ATMNNLSYVI

-792 TIAAYNGGQAVAS
+792 AIAAYYGGQAVAS

-874 DDQGGTDGITYKS
+874 EDQGETDITYRS
-887 ITEHVCVDETN
+887 ITEHVCVDETTY
-898 DLGKVRISVDAQDDK
+898 LGNVRISVDAK
-913 VGTKLTF
+913 SELLGTELTF

-927 NGQKIEQEA
+927 NGQKIEQKA

-980 NAADTDW
+980 NASDTDW

-1000 CTNVVIPTGATRYP
+1000 CTNVVIPAGATRYP
-1014 NLKAWGSVDKFYGG
+1014 NLNAWGSVDKFYGG

-1070 LHGMVTGDMFVSPE
+1070 LHGMITGDMFVSPE

-1091 LNGAT
+1091 LKEDT
-1096 YREVRHNP
+1096 YREMRHNP
-1104 VVRQKMYSRA
+1104 IVRQKMYSRA

-1122 DLNGTVAATADWS
+1122 NGTVVATADWS

-1141 AQLYEQAQGIKMM
+1141 AQPYEQAQGIKMM
-1154 VGNEGDGTSY
+1154 VGNDWGTSY

-1179 LSGGWVKE
+1179 LSGECVKK
-1187 ETLPEGARNMNGK
+1187 ETLPVEARNMNGK
-1200 FAYEES
+1200 FAYEVS
-1206 GFKPENAG
+1206 GFNPENAG
-1214 RSFTFK
+1214 NSFTFE
-1220 LRNEE
+1220 LRNDGK
-1225 QGATYFVA
+1225 GATYFVA

-1248 ENKQSVQAIRIIDS
+1248 ENKQFVQAIRIIDS
-1262 ENVFGEEEG
+1262 ESVFGEEEG
-1271 LVRISLSENG
+1271 LVRISLGKNG
-1281 NLSFD
+1281 DLSFN

-1304 ASGDNASDNVDIT
+1304 ALEGYTSDNVNIT
-1317 YTSNMFVQPFAS
+1317 YTSDMFVQPSAS

-1337 ASVPAAGEMKISA
+1337 ASVPTAGEMKISA

-1360 LLRSAGASDAY
+1360 LIRSAGASDAY
-1371 NAKEDVITLIDENFM
+1371 NAKEDIVSLIDEDFM
-1386 PKVKVYTVAGKR
+1386 PKVKVYTVADKR
-1398 ALDIQKIKNAA
+1398 ALDIQKMSNAT
-1409 RVDLGFM
+1409 RVGLGFM
-1416 VKDGSQQTKFTLNY
+1416 VKDGSQQTEFTLDY

-1438 LVDKQTGNRYLL
+1438 LVDKQTGKRYLL

-1463 SNNGRFYLVKE
+1463 SNDGRFYLVKE

>member
-15 SACRIAR
+15 STCRIAG
-22 KKWSASVPLLLAA
+22 KKWSASVPLFLAA

-63 EDNANTSGLTISGDI
+63 EDNANTSGLTISEDI
-78 KKFYDDKNNLL
+78 KKIYDDKNNLL

-113 TKNLVGVLS
+113 TDNLVGVLS
-122 NSDNKLEYLVDKNL
+122 SSDNKLEYLVDKNL

-196 YLKGEEQDGS
+196 YLKGEKQDGS

-266 ENPKKIAASFGYYK
+266 DNPKKIAAKDHEYSNAKQEKPDWNLTDVSGRNLVDSDISNGPTCELF
-280 EAETNSGLGN
+280 SGLGGGL
-290 TNNLIDEY
+290 TCR
-298 PDNSEQLSMLGHH
+298 
-311 ELYVDFNEKIVKD
+311 VDFGATIPVG
-324 SEIGFKTGGLK
+324 SEVGYYTTGGGLASITLGK
-335 TLDIDLT
+335 TKLNAYDT
-342 GLSLFEL
+342 
-349 TNNDVN
+349 TNKNPQSIN
-355 NKYVWGNE
+355 TE
-363 KVLSG
+363 S
-368 GIGISLLGTQDGS
+368 GIGVSALAGGAREFSMILIKENARRLELDLPAGINLL
-381 MSAIAKEDC
+381 SA
-390 YGVKIKLNTGLVGG
+390 VQV
-404 LLDAILGLLGNT
+404 
-416 HYYYAYSRDPVE
+416 HYAYSRDPVE

-446 YNLPTPSDDG
+446 YNLPTPSEG
-456 SVSYSLDRWPSG
+456 GVSYSLVSGPNG
-468 ATSPSIS
+468 ATSSIS

-488 VVQAIYKRGEETS
+488 VVRAVYTREGETS
-501 WSYAVIHRD
+501 WSCAVIHRN
-510 KKEAEAGCNTM
+510 KKEVVSGCNTM
-521 MINTSANQGQYT
+521 MINTSDNPTQYS
-533 VVESSGSQ
+533 VEEPLGGQ
-541 GGISLFNKIN
+541 GGISLFNKIEDVE
-551 NRQNLVD
+551 NLVD
-558 DDYTNYAEAT
+558 AEYNNYAEAT
-568 NVLSLIQFG
+568 NVLSLIQLG
-577 SLAGVHSSQDIAP
+577 GLASVKSNEEINKQK
-590 QGGGKTRVGFVMQ
+590 GKTRVGFVMQ

-615 FFFIRLYNDGKE
+615 FFFIRLYKGQTKVYE
-627 VFSGLT
+627 GLT
-633 AENDAV
+633 GQNNTV
-639 GVGLVGNDGSKLRFY
+639 GVGLIGNDGSKLRFY
-654 VETDQTFDQVELWTA
+654 VETEEAFDRVELWSA
-669 GLLNVN
+669 GLLNIN
-675 LNTFRLYYAFYEPVT
+675 LNTFRLYYAFYEPVEG
-690 CEEYAGTSE
+690 CENNTTTSE

-719 KSSSAASVG
+719 KSPSVVG
-728 STMNNLSYVI
+728 VGTTMNNLSYVI

-752 SLISRSTVAVKFNSI
+752 SLISRSTVAVKFNRV

-774 AILRTPGYVLN
+774 AILRTPGYVLS

-805 ESTSGGLASIE
+805 ESTSSGLASIE

-839 SFPSLADALE
+839 SFPSLANALK

-874 DDQGGTDGITYKS
+874 DDQGGTDGITYKG
-887 ITEHVCVDETN
+887 ITEHVCVDETTY
-898 DLGKVRISVDAQDDK
+898 LGKVRISVDAQDDK
-913 VGTKLTF
+913 AKLTF

-936 ELQQDDKGYFF
+936 ALQRDQDNNGYFF

-955 YSISGLSTY
+955 YSISGLPTY

-980 NAADTDW
+980 SAADTDW

-1014 NLKAWGSVDKFYGG
+1014 NLKAWRSVDKFYGG

-1091 LNGAT
+1091 LNGDT

-1104 VVRQKMYSRA
+1104 IVRQKMYSRA
-1114 VTTATSGT
+1114 VKTATSST
-1122 DLNGTVAATADWS
+1122 NGIVTATADWS

-1141 AQLYEQAQGIKMM
+1141 AQPYEQAQGIKMM
-1154 VGNEGDGTSY
+1154 VGNDWGTSY

-1170 AYTEYNYYT
+1170 AYIEYNYYT
-1179 LSGGWVKE
+1179 LSGGKVKP
-1187 ETLPEGARNMNGK
+1187 ETLPDEARNMNGK
-1200 FAYEES
+1200 FTYEES
-1206 GFKPENAG
+1206 GFTPEKVRN
-1214 RSFTFK
+1214 SFTFE

-1225 QGATYFVA
+1225 QRATYFVA

-1248 ENKQSVQAIRIIDS
+1248 ENNQSVQAIRIIDS
-1262 ENVFGEEEG
+1262 KSVFGEEEG
-1271 LVRISLSENG
+1271 LVRISLGENG
-1281 NLSFD
+1281 DLSFEGY
-1286 VAGEQSN
+1286 GEQSN
-1293 TIAPLQAFYVE
+1293 SIAPLQAFYVE
-1304 ASGDNASDNVDIT
+1304 ASGDYASDNVNIT
-1317 YTSNMFVQPFAS
+1317 YTSDMFVQPSAS

-1337 ASVPAAGEMKISA
+1337 ASVPTAGEMKISA

-1371 NAKEDVITLIDENFM
+1371 NAKEDVVSLIDEDFM

-1463 SNNGRFYLVKE
+1463 SNDGRFYLVKE

>member
-1 MRVFFQTSRQRSFL
+1 M
-15 SACRIAR
+15 
-22 KKWSASVPLLLAA
+22 
-35 LLTVV
+35 
-40 FYSCRDEDLLPSVQ
+40 
-54 SVEHNGTRT
+54 
-63 EDNANTSGLTISGDI
+63 
-78 KKFYDDKNNLL
+78 
-89 YSGYTYAPSRRVP
+89 
-102 LVGEG
+102 
-107 RVINQI
+107 
-113 TKNLVGVLS
+113 VGVLS

-136 DNSVKLTGLAEV
+136 DNSVSLKGLAEV
-148 NTGLPILSVKDV
+148 NAGLPILSVKDV

-175 LYKDPGGLLSLNVLK
+175 LYKAPGGLLSLNVLQ

-206 STSGSGDDFQL
+206 STSGSGDNFKL

-251 VDVLSGLEFYYAFVG
+251 VEVLSGLEFYYAFVG
-266 ENPKKIAASFGYYK
+266 ENPKKIAAETYAYPTAKQEKPAHWGTGDLVNKNLNDGPVCELVSGLLGGGLTCRVDFGATIPVGSEVGYY
-280 EAETNSGLGN
+280 T
-290 TNNLIDEY
+290 
-298 PDNSEQLSMLGHH
+298 
-311 ELYVDFNEKIVKD
+311 
-324 SEIGFKTGGLK
+324 TGGGLASISLGATK
-335 TLDIDLT
+335 LNAYDT
-342 GLSLFEL
+342 GD
-349 TNNDVN
+349 NNPQSIN
-355 NKYVWGNE
+355 TE
-363 KVLSG
+363 S
-368 GIGISLLGTQDGS
+368 GIGV
-381 MSAIAKEDC
+381 SA
-390 YGVKIKLNTGLVGG
+390 LVGG
-404 LLDAILGLLGNT
+404 AREFSMILTKKDTRRLELDLPSGINLLSAVKV
-416 HYYYAYSRDPVE
+416 HYAYSRDPVE

-446 YNLPTPSDDG
+446 YNLPTPSEG
-456 SVSYSLDRWPSG
+456 TVIYSLISWPSG

-475 GNRITGMTVNGDY
+475 GNHMTGMTVNGDY
-488 VVQAIYKRGEETS
+488 VVKAVYTREEKEIS
-501 WSYAVIHRD
+501 WSYAVIHRN

-558 DDYTNYAEAT
+558 GDYTNYAEAT

-590 QGGGKTRVGFVMQ
+590 QGGKTRVGFVMQ

-615 FFFIRLYNDGKE
+615 FFFIRLYKDGEE

-654 VETDQTFDQVELWTA
+654 VETDKTFDQVELWTA

-675 LNTFRLYYAFYEPVT
+675 LNTFRLYYAFYEPTT

-699 ACMEMITAQKHGAT
+699 ACMEIITAQKHGAT

-719 KSSSAASVG
+719 KSSSVASVG
-728 STMNNLSYVI
+728 TTMNNLSYVI

-767 RGGQPVG
+767 RGGQPLG

-827 VTPLQDYDEVRI
+827 VTPLQGYDEVRI

-874 DDQGGTDGITYKS
+874 DDQGETDIAYKS
-887 ITEHVCVDETN
+887 ITEHVCVDETTY
-898 DLGKVRISVDAQDDK
+898 LGNVRIFVDAQDDK

-936 ELQQDDKGYFF
+936 ELRQDDKGYFF

-980 NAADTDW
+980 NASDTDW

-1000 CTNVVIPTGATRYP
+1000 CTNVVIPAGATRYP
-1014 NLKAWGSVDKFYGG
+1014 DLNAWGSVDKFYGG

-1104 VVRQKMYSRA
+1104 IVRQKMYSRA

-1122 DLNGTVAATADWS
+1122 NGTVVATADWS

-1141 AQLYEQAQGIKMM
+1141 AQPYEQAQGIKMM
-1154 VGNEGDGTSY
+1154 VGNDWGTSY

-1179 LSGGWVKE
+1179 LSGGWVKK

-1214 RSFTFK
+1214 RSFTFE

-1262 ENVFGEEEG
+1262 ESVFGEEEG
-1271 LVRISLSENG
+1271 LVRISLGKNG
-1281 NLSFD
+1281 DLSFD

-1304 ASGDNASDNVDIT
+1304 ALEGYTSDNVNIT
-1317 YTSNMFVQPFAS
+1317 YTSDMFVQPSAS

-1337 ASVPAAGEMKISA
+1337 ASVPTAGEMKISA

-1360 LLRSAGASDAY
+1360 LIRSAGASDAY
-1371 NAKEDVITLIDENFM
+1371 NAKEDIVSLIDEDFM
-1386 PKVKVYTVAGKR
+1386 PKVKVYTVADKR
-1398 ALDIQKIKNAA
+1398 ALDIQKMSNAT

-1416 VKDGSQQTKFTLNY
+1416 VKDGSQQTEFTLDY

-1438 LVDKQTGNRYLL
+1438 LVDKQTGKRYLL

-1463 SNNGRFYLVKE
+1463 SNDGRFYLVKE

>member
-1 MRVFFQTSRQRSFL
+1 MT
-15 SACRIAR
+15 
-22 KKWSASVPLLLAA
+22 
-35 LLTVV
+35 
-40 FYSCRDEDLLPSVQ
+40 D
-54 SVEHNGTRT
+54 
-63 EDNANTSGLTISGDI
+63 
-78 KKFYDDKNNLL
+78 NLL
-89 YSGYTYAPSRRVP
+89 FFDF
-102 LVGEG
+102 
-107 RVINQI
+107 I
-113 TKNLVGVLS
+113 S
-122 NSDNKLEYLVDKNL
+122 NS
-136 DNSVKLTGLAEV
+136 
-148 NTGLPILSVKDV
+148 
-160 NRVYYDSSNGIKVGF
+160 R
-175 LYKDPGGLLSLNVLK
+175 
-190 GFWVKT
+190 

-206 STSGSGDDFQL
+206 STSGSGDKFQL

-242 VRIGCASID
+242 VRIGCASIS
-251 VDVLSGLEFYYAFVG
+251 VEVLSGLEFYYAFVG
-266 ENPKKIAASFGYYK
+266 ENPKKIAAK
-280 EAETNSGLGN
+280 EH
-290 TNNLIDEY
+290 EY
-298 PDNSEQLSMLGHH
+298 PDAKQERPS
-311 ELYVDFNEKIVKD
+311 
-324 SEIGFKTGGLK
+324 
-335 TLDIDLT
+335 
-342 GLSLFEL
+342 
-349 TNNDVN
+349 TNITD
-355 NKYVWGNE
+355 
-363 KVLSG
+363 
-368 GIGISLLGTQDGS
+368 LLGRNLVDSDISNGPTCELLS
-381 MSAIAKEDC
+381 
-390 YGVKIKLNTGLVGG
+390 GLVGG
-404 LLDAILGLLGNT
+404 GLTCRVNFGATIPVGSEVGYYTTGGGLASISLGATELNAYDTSDNNPQSINTESGIGVSALAGGAREFSMILTKENAQRLELDLPSGINLLSAVQV
-416 HYYYAYSRDPVE
+416 HYAYSRDPVE

-446 YNLPTPSDDG
+446 YDLPTPSEG
-456 SVSYSLDRWPSG
+456 SVTYSLISWPSG

-475 GNRITGMTVNGDY
+475 GNHMTGMTVNGDY
-488 VVQAIYKRGEETS
+488 VVKAIYTREGETS
-501 WSYAVIHRD
+501 LLYAVIHRD
-510 KKEAEAGCNTM
+510 KKEVVAGCNTM

-558 DDYTNYAEAT
+558 GDYTNYAEAT

-590 QGGGKTRVGFVMQ
+590 QGGRKTRVGFVMQ

-615 FFFIRLYNDGKE
+615 FFFIRLYKDGKE

-719 KSSSAASVG
+719 KSSSVASVG
-728 STMNNLSYVI
+728 TTMNNLSYVI

-767 RGGQPVG
+767 RGGQPLG

-805 ESTSGGLASIE
+805 ESTAGGLASIE

-874 DDQGGTDGITYKS
+874 DDQGETDIAYKS
-887 ITEHVCVDETN
+887 ITEHVCVDETTY
-898 DLGKVRISVDAQDDK
+898 LGNVRIFVDAQDDK

-980 NAADTDW
+980 NTADTDW

-1000 CTNVVIPTGATRYP
+1000 CTNVVIPAGATRYP

-1091 LNGAT
+1091 LKEDT

-1104 VVRQKMYSRA
+1104 IVRQKMYSRA

-1122 DLNGTVAATADWS
+1122 DLNGTVASTADWS

-1179 LSGGWVKE
+1179 LSGRWVKE

-1248 ENKQSVQAIRIIDS
+1248 ENKRSVQAIRIIDS

-1317 YTSNMFVQPFAS
+1317 YTSDMFVQPSAS

-1360 LLRSAGASDAY
+1360 LIRSAGASDAY
-1371 NAKEDVITLIDENFM
+1371 NAKEDIVSLIDEDFM
-1386 PKVKVYTVAGKR
+1386 PKVKVYTVADKR
-1398 ALDIQKIKNAA
+1398 ALDIQKMSNAT

-1416 VKDGSQQTKFTLNY
+1416 VKDGSQQTEFTLDY

-1438 LVDKQTGNRYLL
+1438 LVDKQTGKRYLL

-1463 SNNGRFYLVKE
+1463 SNDGRFYLVKE

>member
-1 MRVFFQTSRQRSFL
+1 MSVFFQTSRQRSFL
-15 SACRIAR
+15 SACRIAG

-54 SVEHNGTRT
+54 SVEHNGTRNET
-63 EDNANTSGLTISGDI
+63 ESTSGLDVVQDEIYGA
-78 KKFYDDKNNLL
+78 
-89 YSGYTYAPSRRVP
+89 TYKPNCRVP

-136 DNSVKLTGLAEV
+136 DNSVSLKGLAEL
-148 NTGLPILSVKDV
+148 NTGLPILSVRDV
-160 NRVYYDSSNGIKVGF
+160 NRVYYDSNGIKVGF
-175 LYKDPGGLLSLNVLK
+175 LYKDPGGLLSLDVLK

-206 STSGSGDDFQL
+206 STSGSGDKFQL

-242 VRIGCASID
+242 VRIGCASIS
-251 VDVLSGLEFYYAFVG
+251 VEVLSGLEFYYAFVG
-266 ENPKKIAASFGYYK
+266 ENPKKIAAKGH
-280 EAETNSGLGN
+280 
-290 TNNLIDEY
+290 EY
-298 PDNSEQLSMLGHH
+298 PDAKQERPS
-311 ELYVDFNEKIVKD
+311 
-324 SEIGFKTGGLK
+324 
-335 TLDIDLT
+335 
-342 GLSLFEL
+342 
-349 TNNDVN
+349 TNITD
-355 NKYVWGNE
+355 
-363 KVLSG
+363 
-368 GIGISLLGTQDGS
+368 LLGRNLVDSDISNGPTCELLS
-381 MSAIAKEDC
+381 
-390 YGVKIKLNTGLVGG
+390 GLVGG
-404 LLDAILGLLGNT
+404 GLTCRVNFGATIPVGSEVGYYTTGGGLASISLGATELNAYDTSDNNPQSINTESGIGVSALAGGAREFSMILTKENAQRLELDLPSGINLLSAVQV
-416 HYYYAYSRDPVE
+416 HYAYSRDPVE

-446 YNLPTPSDDG
+446 YDLPTPSEG
-456 SVSYSLDRWPSG
+456 SVTYSLISWPSG

-475 GNRITGMTVNGDY
+475 GNHMTGMTVNGDY
-488 VVQAIYKRGEETS
+488 VVKAIYTREGETS
-501 WSYAVIHRD
+501 LLYAVIHRD
-510 KKEAEAGCNTM
+510 KKEVVAGCNTM

-558 DDYTNYAEAT
+558 GDYTNYAEAT

-590 QGGGKTRVGFVMQ
+590 QGGRKTRVGFVMQ

-615 FFFIRLYNDGKE
+615 FFFIRLYKDGKE

-699 ACMEMITAQKHGAT
+699 ACMEMITVQKHGAT

-719 KSSSAASVG
+719 KSSSVASVG
-728 STMNNLSYVI
+728 TTMNNLSYVI

-767 RGGQPVG
+767 RGGQPLG

-805 ESTSGGLASIE
+805 ESTAGGLASIE

-874 DDQGGTDGITYKS
+874 ADQGGTDGITYKG
-887 ITEHVCVDETN
+887 ITEHVCVDGTTY
-898 DLGKVRISVDAQDDK
+898 LGHVRIFVDAQDDK

-936 ELQQDDKGYFF
+936 ALQQDNNDYFF
-947 ELSLPVGD
+947 KLSLPVGD
-955 YSISGLSTY
+955 YSISGLPTY

-980 NAADTDW
+980 NPSDTDW

-1000 CTNVVIPTGATRYP
+1000 CTNVVIPAGATRYP
-1014 NLKAWGSVDKFYGG
+1014 NLNAWGSVDKFYGG

-1091 LNGAT
+1091 LNGDT
-1096 YREVRHNP
+1096 YPEVRHNP
-1104 VVRQKMYSRA
+1104 IVRQKMYSRA

-1122 DLNGTVAATADWS
+1122 NGTVAATADWS

-1141 AQLYEQAQGIKMM
+1141 AQPYEQAQGIKMM
-1154 VGNEGDGTSY
+1154 VGNDWGTSY

-1179 LSGGWVKE
+1179 LSGGWVKK
-1187 ETLPEGARNMNGK
+1187 ETLPKGARNMNGK
-1200 FAYEES
+1200 FAYEVS
-1206 GFKPENAG
+1206 GFNPENAG
-1214 RSFTFK
+1214 RSFTFE

-1248 ENKQSVQAIRIIDS
+1248 KNKQSVQAIRIIDS
-1262 ENVFGEEEG
+1262 ESVFGEEEG
-1271 LVRISLSENG
+1271 LVRISLGENG
-1281 NLSFD
+1281 DLSFEGY
-1286 VAGEQSN
+1286 GEQSN

-1304 ASGDNASDNVDIT
+1304 VSGDYASDNVNIT
-1317 YTSNMFVQPFAS
+1317 YTSDMFVQPSAS

-1337 ASVPAAGEMKISA
+1337 ASVPTAGEMKISA

-1371 NAKEDVITLIDENFM
+1371 NAKEDVVALIDEDFM
-1386 PKVKVYTVAGKR
+1386 PKVKVYTVADKR
-1398 ALDIQKIKNAA
+1398 ALDIQKMSNAT

-1416 VKDGSQQTKFTLNY
+1416 VKDGSQQTEFTLDY

-1438 LVDKQTGNRYLL
+1438 LVDKQTGKRYLL

-1463 SNNGRFYLVKE
+1463 SNDGRFYLVKE

>member
-1 MRVFFQTSRQRSFL
+1 MSVFFQTSRQRSFL
-15 SACRIAR
+15 SACRIAG
-22 KKWSASVPLLLAA
+22 KKWSASVPLFLAA

-54 SVEHNGTRT
+54 SFEQGGTRA
-63 EDNANTSGLTISGDI
+63 EAASTSGLDVVQ
-78 KKFYDDKNNLL
+78 DA
-89 YSGYTYAPSRRVP
+89 TYGATYKPNCRVP

-136 DNSVKLTGLAEV
+136 DNFVSLKGLAEV
-148 NTGLPILSVKDV
+148 NAGLPILSVKDV
-160 NRVYYDSSNGIKVGF
+160 NRVYYDSSNVIKVGF
-175 LYKDPGGLLSLNVLK
+175 LYKDPGGLLSLNVLQ

-196 YLKGEEQDGS
+196 YLKGKEQDGS
-206 STSGSGDDFQL
+206 STSGSGDNFKL

-266 ENPKKIAASFGYYK
+266 ENPKKIAAEKHEYPY
-280 EAETNSGLGN
+280 AEQERPLHPLSKGDLVNES
-290 TNNLIDEY
+290 LIDG
-298 PDNSEQLSMLGHH
+298 PVC
-311 ELYVDFNEKIVKD
+311 EL
-324 SEIGFKTGGLK
+324 
-335 TLDIDLT
+335 
-342 GLSLFEL
+342 
-349 TNNDVN
+349 
-355 NKYVWGNE
+355 
-363 KVLSG
+363 
-368 GIGISLLGTQDGS
+368 IS
-381 MSAIAKEDC
+381 
-390 YGVKIKLNTGLVGG
+390 
-404 LLDAILGLLGNT
+404 GLLGGGLTCRVDFGATIPVGSEVGYYTTGGGLASISLGATKLNAYDTSDNNPQSINT
-416 HYYYAYSRDPVE
+416 ESGIGVSALAGGAREFSMILTKENAQRLELDLPSGINLLSAVQVHYAYSRDPVE

-446 YNLPTPSDDG
+446 YNLPTPSDG
-456 SVSYSLDRWPSG
+456 TVSYSLISWPSG

-475 GNRITGMTVNGDY
+475 GNHMTGMTVNGDY
-488 VVQAIYKRGEETS
+488 AVKAVYTREEKETS
-501 WSYAVIHRD
+501 WSYAVIHRN
-510 KKEAEAGCNTM
+510 KKEAVAGCNTM

-558 DDYTNYAEAT
+558 GDYTNYAEAT

-590 QGGGKTRVGFVMQ
+590 QGGKTRVGFVMQ

-615 FFFIRLYNDGKE
+615 FFFIRLYKDGEE

-633 AENDAV
+633 AENDAI

-654 VETDQTFDQVELWTA
+654 VETDKTFDQVELWTA

-675 LNTFRLYYAFYEPVT
+675 LNTFRLYYAFYEPTT

-728 STMNNLSYVI
+728 ATMNNLSYVI

-767 RGGQPVG
+767 RGGQPLG

-827 VTPLQDYDEVRI
+827 VTPLQGYDEVRI

-874 DDQGGTDGITYKS
+874 DDQGETDIAYKS
-887 ITEHVCVDETN
+887 ITEHVCVDETTY
-898 DLGKVRISVDAQDDK
+898 LGNVRISVDAK
-913 VGTKLTF
+913 SELLGTELTF

-927 NGQKIEQEA
+927 NGQKIEQKA

-964 NGLRAQVHPL
+964 NGMRAQVHPL

-980 NAADTDW
+980 SASDTDW

-1000 CTNVVIPTGATRYP
+1000 CTNVVIPAGATRYP

-1070 LHGMVTGDMFVSPE
+1070 LHGMITGDMFVSPE

-1091 LNGAT
+1091 LKEDT

-1104 VVRQKMYSRA
+1104 IVRQKMYSRA

-1122 DLNGTVAATADWS
+1122 NGTVVATADWS

-1141 AQLYEQAQGIKMM
+1141 AQPYEQAQGIKMM
-1154 VGNEGDGTSY
+1154 VGNDWGTSY

-1179 LSGGWVKE
+1179 LSGECVKK
-1187 ETLPEGARNMNGK
+1187 ETLPVEARNMNGK
-1200 FAYEES
+1200 FAYEVS
-1206 GFKPENAG
+1206 GFNPENAG
-1214 RSFTFK
+1214 NSFTFE
-1220 LRNEE
+1220 LRNDGK
-1225 QGATYFVA
+1225 GATYFVA

-1248 ENKQSVQAIRIIDS
+1248 ENKQFVQAIRIIDS
-1262 ENVFGEEEG
+1262 ESVFGEEEG
-1271 LVRISLSENG
+1271 LVRISLGKNG
-1281 NLSFD
+1281 DLSFN

-1304 ASGDNASDNVDIT
+1304 ALEGYTSDNVNIT
-1317 YTSNMFVQPFAS
+1317 YTSDMFVQPSAS

-1337 ASVPAAGEMKISA
+1337 ASVPTAGEMKISA

-1360 LLRSAGASDAY
+1360 LIRSAGASDAY
-1371 NAKEDVITLIDENFM
+1371 NAKEDIVSLIDEDFM
-1386 PKVKVYTVAGKR
+1386 PKVKVYTVADKR
-1398 ALDIQKIKNAA
+1398 ALDIQKMSNAT
-1409 RVDLGFM
+1409 RVGLGFM
-1416 VKDGSQQTKFTLNY
+1416 VKDGSQQTEFTLDY

-1438 LVDKQTGNRYLL
+1438 LVDKQTGKRYLL

-1463 SNNGRFYLVKE
+1463 SNDGRFYLVKE

>member
-1 MRVFFQTSRQRSFL
+1 MSVFFQTSRQRSFL
-15 SACRIAR
+15 SACRIAG
-22 KKWSASVPLLLAA
+22 KKWSASVPLFLAA

-54 SVEHNGTRT
+54 SFEQGGTRA
-63 EDNANTSGLTISGDI
+63 EAASTSGLDVVQDATGA
-78 KKFYDDKNNLL
+78 
-89 YSGYTYAPSRRVP
+89 TYKPNCRVP

-136 DNSVKLTGLAEV
+136 DNSVSLKGLAEV
-148 NTGLPILSVKDV
+148 NAGLPILSVKDV

-175 LYKDPGGLLSLNVLK
+175 LYKAPGGLLSLNVLQ

-196 YLKGEEQDGS
+196 YLKGKEQDGS
-206 STSGSGDDFQL
+206 STSGSGDKFQL

-242 VRIGCASID
+242 VRIGCASIS

-266 ENPKKIAASFGYYK
+266 ENPKKIAA
-280 EAETNSGLGN
+280 ETYA
-290 TNNLIDEY
+290 Y
-298 PDNSEQLSMLGHH
+298 PTAKQ
-311 ELYVDFNEKIVKD
+311 EKPAH
-324 SEIGFKTGGLK
+324 
-335 TLDIDLT
+335 
-342 GLSLFEL
+342 
-349 TNNDVN
+349 
-355 NKYVWGNE
+355 
-363 KVLSG
+363 
-368 GIGISLLGTQDGS
+368 LGTGDLVNKNLNDGPVC
-381 MSAIAKEDC
+381 E
-390 YGVKIKLNTGLVGG
+390 LVS
-404 LLDAILGLLGNT
+404 GLLGGLTCRVDFGATIPVDSEVGYYTTGGGLASISLGATKLNAYDTSDNNPQSINT
-416 HYYYAYSRDPVE
+416 ESGIGVSALAGGAREFSMILTKENAQRLELDLPSGINLLSAVRVHYAYSRDPVE

-446 YNLPTPSDDG
+446 YNLPTPSDG
-456 SVSYSLDRWPSG
+456 TVSYSLFSSPDG
-468 ATSPSIS
+468 ATSSIS

-488 VVQAIYKRGEETS
+488 VVKAVYTREEKETS
-501 WSYAVIHRD
+501 WSYAVIHRN

-521 MINTSANQGQYT
+521 MINTSGSEGQYT

-558 DDYTNYAEAT
+558 GDYTNYAEAT

-590 QGGGKTRVGFVMQ
+590 QGGKTRVGFVMQ

-615 FFFIRLYNDGKE
+615 FFFIRLYKDGEE

-633 AENDAV
+633 AENDAI

-675 LNTFRLYYAFYEPVT
+675 LNTFRLYYAFYEPTT

-728 STMNNLSYVI
+728 ATMNNLSYVI

-792 TIAAYNGGQAVAS
+792 AIAAYNGGQAVAS

-874 DDQGGTDGITYKS
+874 DDQGETDIAYKS
-887 ITEHVCVDETN
+887 ITEHVCVDETTY
-898 DLGKVRISVDAQDDK
+898 LGNVRIFVDAQDDK

-936 ELQQDDKGYFF
+936 ELRQDDKGYFF

-980 NAADTDW
+980 NASDTDW

-1000 CTNVVIPTGATRYP
+1000 CTNVVIPAGATRYP
-1014 NLKAWGSVDKFYGG
+1014 DLNAWGSVDKFYGG

-1104 VVRQKMYSRA
+1104 IVRQKMYSRA

-1122 DLNGTVAATADWS
+1122 NGTVVATADWS

-1141 AQLYEQAQGIKMM
+1141 AQPYEQAQGIKMM
-1154 VGNEGDGTSY
+1154 VGNDWGTSY

-1179 LSGGWVKE
+1179 LSGGWVKK

-1200 FAYEES
+1200 FAYEVI
-1206 GFKPENAG
+1206 GFNPENAG
-1214 RSFTFK
+1214 SSFTFE

-1225 QGATYFVA
+1225 QGATCFVA

-1262 ENVFGEEEG
+1262 ENIFGGKEG
-1271 LVRISLSENG
+1271 LVRISLGENG
-1281 NLSFD
+1281 DLSFD

-1304 ASGDNASDNVDIT
+1304 VSGDYASDNVNIT
-1317 YTSNMFVQPFAS
+1317 YTSNMFVQPSAS

-1337 ASVPAAGEMKISA
+1337 ASVPTAGEMKISA

-1371 NAKEDVITLIDENFM
+1371 NAKEDIVSLIDEDFM
-1386 PKVKVYTVAGKR
+1386 PKVKVYTVADKR
-1398 ALDIQKIKNAA
+1398 ALDIQKMSNAT
-1409 RVDLGFM
+1409 RVGLGFM
-1416 VKDGSQQTKFTLNY
+1416 VKDGSQQTEFTLDY

-1438 LVDKQTGNRYLL
+1438 LVDKQTGKRYLL

-1463 SNNGRFYLVKE
+1463 SNDGRFYLVKE

>member
-1 MRVFFQTSRQRSFL
+1 MSVFFQTSRQRSFL
-15 SACRIAR
+15 SACRIAG
-22 KKWSASVPLLLAA
+22 KKWSASVPLFLAA

-54 SVEHNGTRT
+54 SFEQGGTRA
-63 EDNANTSGLTISGDI
+63 EAASTSGLDVVQGA
-78 KKFYDDKNNLL
+78 
-89 YSGYTYAPSRRVP
+89 TYGATYKPNCRVP

-136 DNSVKLTGLAEV
+136 DNSVSLKGLAEV
-148 NTGLPILSVKDV
+148 NAGLPILSVKDV

-175 LYKDPGGLLSLNVLK
+175 LYKAPGGLLSLNVLQ

-206 STSGSGDDFQL
+206 STSGSGDNFKL

-251 VDVLSGLEFYYAFVG
+251 VEVLSGLEFYYAFVG
-266 ENPKKIAASFGYYK
+266 ENPKKIAAETYAYPTAKQEKPAHWGTGDLVNKNLNDGPVCELVSGLLGGGLTCRVDFGATIPVGSEVGYY
-280 EAETNSGLGN
+280 T
-290 TNNLIDEY
+290 
-298 PDNSEQLSMLGHH
+298 
-311 ELYVDFNEKIVKD
+311 
-324 SEIGFKTGGLK
+324 TGGGLASISLGATK
-335 TLDIDLT
+335 LNAYDT
-342 GLSLFEL
+342 GD
-349 TNNDVN
+349 NNPQSIN
-355 NKYVWGNE
+355 TE
-363 KVLSG
+363 S
-368 GIGISLLGTQDGS
+368 GIGV
-381 MSAIAKEDC
+381 SA
-390 YGVKIKLNTGLVGG
+390 LVGG
-404 LLDAILGLLGNT
+404 AREFSMILTKKDTRRLELDLPSGINLLSAVKV
-416 HYYYAYSRDPVE
+416 HYAYSRDPVE

-446 YNLPTPSDDG
+446 YNLPTPSEG
-456 SVSYSLDRWPSG
+456 TVIYSLISWPSG

-475 GNRITGMTVNGDY
+475 GNHMTGMTVNGDY
-488 VVQAIYKRGEETS
+488 VVKAVYTREEKEIS
-501 WSYAVIHRD
+501 WSYAVIHRN

-558 DDYTNYAEAT
+558 GDYTNYAEAT

-590 QGGGKTRVGFVMQ
+590 QGGKTRVGFVMQ

-615 FFFIRLYNDGKE
+615 FFFIRLYKDGEE

-654 VETDQTFDQVELWTA
+654 VETDKTFDQVELWTA

-675 LNTFRLYYAFYEPVT
+675 LNTFRLYYAFYEPTT

-728 STMNNLSYVI
+728 ATMNNLSYVI

-767 RGGQPVG
+767 RGGQPLG

-827 VTPLQDYDEVRI
+827 VTPLQGYDEVRI

-874 DDQGGTDGITYKS
+874 DDQGETDIAYKS
-887 ITEHVCVDETN
+887 ITEHVCVDETTY
-898 DLGKVRISVDAQDDK
+898 LGNVRIFVDAQDDK

-936 ELQQDDKGYFF
+936 ELRQDDKGYFF

-980 NAADTDW
+980 NASDTDW

-1000 CTNVVIPTGATRYP
+1000 CTNVVIPAGATRYP
-1014 NLKAWGSVDKFYGG
+1014 DLNAWGSVDKFYGG

-1104 VVRQKMYSRA
+1104 IVRQKMYSRA

-1122 DLNGTVAATADWS
+1122 NGTVVATADWS

-1141 AQLYEQAQGIKMM
+1141 AQPYEQAQGIKMM
-1154 VGNEGDGTSY
+1154 VGNDWGTSY

-1179 LSGGWVKE
+1179 LSGGWVKK

-1214 RSFTFK
+1214 RSFTFE

-1262 ENVFGEEEG
+1262 ESVFGEEEG
-1271 LVRISLSENG
+1271 LVRISLGKNG
-1281 NLSFD
+1281 DLSFD

-1304 ASGDNASDNVDIT
+1304 ALEGYTSDNVNIT
-1317 YTSNMFVQPFAS
+1317 YTSDMFVQPSAS

-1337 ASVPAAGEMKISA
+1337 ASVPTAGEMKISA

-1360 LLRSAGASDAY
+1360 LIRSAGASDAY
-1371 NAKEDVITLIDENFM
+1371 NAKEDIVSLIDEDFM
-1386 PKVKVYTVAGKR
+1386 PKVKVYTVADKR
-1398 ALDIQKIKNAA
+1398 ALDIQKMSNAT

-1416 VKDGSQQTKFTLNY
+1416 VKDGSQQTEFTLDY

-1438 LVDKQTGNRYLL
+1438 LVDKQTGKRYLL

-1463 SNNGRFYLVKE
+1463 SNDGRFYLVKE

>member
-1 MRVFFQTSRQRSFL
+1 MSVFFQTSRQRSFL
-15 SACRIAR
+15 SACRIAG

-54 SVEHNGTRT
+54 SVEHNGTRNET
-63 EDNANTSGLTISGDI
+63 ESTSGLDVVQDEIYGA
-78 KKFYDDKNNLL
+78 
-89 YSGYTYAPSRRVP
+89 TYKPNCRVP

-136 DNSVKLTGLAEV
+136 DNSVSLKGLAEL
-148 NTGLPILSVKDV
+148 NTGLPILSVRDV
-160 NRVYYDSSNGIKVGF
+160 NRVYYDSNGIKVGF
-175 LYKDPGGLLSLNVLK
+175 LYKDPGGLLSLDVLK

-206 STSGSGDDFQL
+206 STSGSGDKFQL

-242 VRIGCASID
+242 VRIGCASIS
-251 VDVLSGLEFYYAFVG
+251 VEVLSGLEFYYAFVG
-266 ENPKKIAASFGYYK
+266 ENPKKIAAK
-280 EAETNSGLGN
+280 EH
-290 TNNLIDEY
+290 EY
-298 PDNSEQLSMLGHH
+298 PDAKQERPS
-311 ELYVDFNEKIVKD
+311 
-324 SEIGFKTGGLK
+324 
-335 TLDIDLT
+335 
-342 GLSLFEL
+342 
-349 TNNDVN
+349 TNITD
-355 NKYVWGNE
+355 
-363 KVLSG
+363 
-368 GIGISLLGTQDGS
+368 LLGRNLVDSDISNGPTCELLS
-381 MSAIAKEDC
+381 
-390 YGVKIKLNTGLVGG
+390 GLVGG
-404 LLDAILGLLGNT
+404 GLTCRVNFGATIPVGSEVGYYTTGGGLASISLGATELNAYDTSDNNPQSINTESGIGVSALAGGAREFSMILTKENAQRLELDLPSGINLLSAVQV
-416 HYYYAYSRDPVE
+416 HYAYSRDPVE

-446 YNLPTPSDDG
+446 YDLPTPSEG
-456 SVSYSLDRWPSG
+456 SVTYSLISWPSG

-475 GNRITGMTVNGDY
+475 GNHMTGMTVNGDY
-488 VVQAIYKRGEETS
+488 VVKAIYTREGETS
-501 WSYAVIHRD
+501 LLYAVIHRD
-510 KKEAEAGCNTM
+510 KKEVVAGCNTM

-558 DDYTNYAEAT
+558 GDYTNYAEAT

-590 QGGGKTRVGFVMQ
+590 QGGRKTRVGFVMQ

-615 FFFIRLYNDGKE
+615 FFFIRLYKDGKE

-719 KSSSAASVG
+719 KSSSVASVG
-728 STMNNLSYVI
+728 TTMNNLSYVI

-767 RGGQPVG
+767 RGGQPLG

-805 ESTSGGLASIE
+805 ESTAGGLASIE

-874 DDQGGTDGITYKS
+874 DDQGETDIAYKS
-887 ITEHVCVDETN
+887 ITEHVCVDETTY
-898 DLGKVRISVDAQDDK
+898 LGNVRIFVDAQDDK
-913 VGTKLTF
+913 VGTKLTL

-980 NAADTDW
+980 NTADTDW

-1000 CTNVVIPTGATRYP
+1000 CTNVVIPAGATRYP

-1091 LNGAT
+1091 LKEDT

-1104 VVRQKMYSRA
+1104 IVRQKMYSRA

-1122 DLNGTVAATADWS
+1122 DLNGTVASTADWS

-1179 LSGGWVKE
+1179 LSGRWVKE

-1248 ENKQSVQAIRIIDS
+1248 ENKRSVQAIRIIDS

-1317 YTSNMFVQPFAS
+1317 YTSDMFVQPSAS

-1371 NAKEDVITLIDENFM
+1371 NAKEDIVSLIDEDFM
-1386 PKVKVYTVAGKR
+1386 PKVKVYTVADKR
-1398 ALDIQKIKNAA
+1398 ALDIQKMSNAT
-1409 RVDLGFM
+1409 RVGLGFM
-1416 VKDGSQQTKFTLNY
+1416 VKDASQQTEFTLDY

-1438 LVDKQTGNRYLL
+1438 LVDKQKGKRYLL

-1463 SNNGRFYLVKE
+1463 SNDGRFYLVKE

>member
-1 MRVFFQTSRQRSFL
+1 MSVFFQTSRQRSFL
-15 SACRIAR
+15 SACRIAG
-22 KKWSASVPLLLAA
+22 KKWSASVPLFLAA

-54 SVEHNGTRT
+54 SFEQGGTRA
-63 EDNANTSGLTISGDI
+63 EAASTSGLDVVQDATGA
-78 KKFYDDKNNLL
+78 
-89 YSGYTYAPSRRVP
+89 TYKPNCRVP

-136 DNSVKLTGLAEV
+136 DNSVSLKGLAEV
-148 NTGLPILSVKDV
+148 NAGLPILSVKDV

-175 LYKDPGGLLSLNVLK
+175 LYKAPGGLLSLNVLQ

-196 YLKGEEQDGS
+196 YLKGKEQDGS
-206 STSGSGDDFQL
+206 STSGSGDKFQL

-242 VRIGCASID
+242 VRIGCASIS
-251 VDVLSGLEFYYAFVG
+251 VEVLSGLEFYYAFVG
-266 ENPKKIAASFGYYK
+266 ENPKKIAAK
-280 EAETNSGLGN
+280 EH
-290 TNNLIDEY
+290 EY
-298 PDNSEQLSMLGHH
+298 PDAKQERPS
-311 ELYVDFNEKIVKD
+311 
-324 SEIGFKTGGLK
+324 
-335 TLDIDLT
+335 
-342 GLSLFEL
+342 
-349 TNNDVN
+349 TNITD
-355 NKYVWGNE
+355 
-363 KVLSG
+363 
-368 GIGISLLGTQDGS
+368 LLGRNLVDSDISNGPTCELLS
-381 MSAIAKEDC
+381 
-390 YGVKIKLNTGLVGG
+390 GLVGG
-404 LLDAILGLLGNT
+404 GLTCRVDFGATIPVGSEVGYYTTGGGLASISLGATKLNAYDTGDNNPQSINTESGIGVSALVGGAREFSMILTKKDTRRLELDLPSGINLLSAVKV
-416 HYYYAYSRDPVE
+416 HYAYSRDPVE

-446 YNLPTPSDDG
+446 YNLPTPSEG
-456 SVSYSLDRWPSG
+456 TVIYSLISWPSG

-475 GNRITGMTVNGDY
+475 GNHMTGMTVNGDY
-488 VVQAIYKRGEETS
+488 VVKAVYTREEKETS
-501 WSYAVIHRD
+501 WSYAVIHRN
-510 KKEAEAGCNTM
+510 KKEAVAGCNTM
-521 MINTSANQGQYT
+521 MINTSGNEGQYT

-558 DDYTNYAEAT
+558 GDYTNYAEAT

-590 QGGGKTRVGFVMQ
+590 QGGKTRVGFVMQ

-615 FFFIRLYNDGKE
+615 FFFIRLYKDGEE

-654 VETDQTFDQVELWTA
+654 VETDRTFDQVELWTA

-719 KSSSAASVG
+719 KSSSVASVG
-728 STMNNLSYVI
+728 ATTNNLSYVI

-767 RGGQPVG
+767 RGGQPLG

-805 ESTSGGLASIE
+805 ESTSSGLASIE

-827 VTPLQDYDEVRI
+827 VTPLQDYNEVRI

-863 GNGIPDCAEEP
+863 GNGIPDCAEELEV
-874 DDQGGTDGITYKS
+874 QGEIDIVYRG
-887 ITEHVCVDETN
+887 ITEHVCVDETTY
-898 DLGKVRISVDAQDDK
+898 LGNVRISVDAK
-913 VGTKLTF
+913 PELLGTELTF

-936 ELQQDDKGYFF
+936 ALQQDNNGYFF

-980 NAADTDW
+980 NASDTDW
-987 NNWSNWTDGSPWG
+987 NNWNNWTDGSPWG
-1000 CTNVVIPTGATRYP
+1000 CVNVVIPAGATRYP
-1014 NLKAWGSVDKFYGG
+1014 NLNAWGSVDKFYGG

-1122 DLNGTVAATADWS
+1122 NGTVAATVDWS

-1141 AQLYEQAQGIKMM
+1141 AQPYEQAQGIKMM
-1154 VGNEGDGTSY
+1154 VGNDWGTSY

-1179 LSGGWVKE
+1179 LSGGWVKK

-1200 FAYEES
+1200 FAYEVI
-1206 GFKPENAG
+1206 GFNPENAG
-1214 RSFTFK
+1214 SSFTFE

-1262 ENVFGEEEG
+1262 ENIFGGEEG
-1271 LVRISLSENG
+1271 LVRISLGENG
-1281 NLSFD
+1281 DLSFD

-1304 ASGDNASDNVDIT
+1304 VSGDYASDNVNIT
-1317 YTSNMFVQPFAS
+1317 YTSNMFVQPSAS

-1337 ASVPAAGEMKISA
+1337 ASVPTAGEMKISA

-1360 LLRSAGASDAY
+1360 LLHSAGASDAY
-1371 NAKEDVITLIDENFM
+1371 NAKEDIVSLIDEDFM
-1386 PKVKVYTVAGKR
+1386 PKVKVYTVADKR
-1398 ALDIQKIKNAA
+1398 ALDIQKMSNAT
-1409 RVDLGFM
+1409 RVGLGFM
-1416 VKDGSQQTKFTLNY
+1416 VKDGSQQTEFTLDY

-1438 LVDKQTGNRYLL
+1438 LVDKQTGKRYLL

-1463 SNNGRFYLVKE
+1463 SNDGRFYLVKE

>member
-1 MRVFFQTSRQRSFL
+1 MSVFFQTSRQRSFL
-15 SACRIAR
+15 SACRIAG
-22 KKWSASVPLLLAA
+22 KKWSASVPLFLAA

-54 SVEHNGTRT
+54 SFEQGGTRA
-63 EDNANTSGLTISGDI
+63 EAASTSGLDVVQ
-78 KKFYDDKNNLL
+78 DA
-89 YSGYTYAPSRRVP
+89 TYGATYKPNCRVP

-136 DNSVKLTGLAEV
+136 DNSVSLKGLAEV

-175 LYKDPGGLLSLNVLK
+175 LYKDPGGLLSLDVLK

-206 STSGSGDDFQL
+206 STLGSGENFQL

-237 KPFDE
+237 RPFDE

-266 ENPKKIAASFGYYK
+266 ENPKKIAAK
-280 EAETNSGLGN
+280 EH
-290 TNNLIDEY
+290 EY
-298 PDNSEQLSMLGHH
+298 PDAKQERPS
-311 ELYVDFNEKIVKD
+311 
-324 SEIGFKTGGLK
+324 
-335 TLDIDLT
+335 
-342 GLSLFEL
+342 
-349 TNNDVN
+349 TNITD
-355 NKYVWGNE
+355 
-363 KVLSG
+363 
-368 GIGISLLGTQDGS
+368 LLGRNLVDSDISNGPTCELLS
-381 MSAIAKEDC
+381 
-390 YGVKIKLNTGLVGG
+390 GLVGG
-404 LLDAILGLLGNT
+404 GLTCRVDFGATIPVGSEVGYYTKGGGLASISLGATKLNAYDTGDNNPQSINTEGGIGVSALAGGAREFSMILTKENAQRLELDLPSGINLLSAVRV
-416 HYYYAYSRDPVE
+416 HYAYSRDPVE

-446 YNLPTPSDDG
+446 YNLPTPSDG
-456 SVSYSLDRWPSG
+456 TVSYSLFSSPDG
-468 ATSPSIS
+468 ATSSIS

-488 VVQAIYKRGEETS
+488 AVKAVYTREEKEIS
-501 WSYAVIHRD
+501 WSYAVIHRN
-510 KKEAEAGCNTM
+510 KKEAVAGCNTM

-558 DDYTNYAEAT
+558 GDYTNYAEAT

-590 QGGGKTRVGFVMQ
+590 QGGKTRVGFVMQ

-615 FFFIRLYNDGKE
+615 FFFIRLYKDGEE

-633 AENDAV
+633 AENDAI

-654 VETDQTFDQVELWTA
+654 VETDKTFDQVELWTA

-675 LNTFRLYYAFYEPVT
+675 LNTFRLYYAFYEPTT

-728 STMNNLSYVI
+728 ATMNNLSYVI

-767 RGGQPVG
+767 RGGQPLG

-827 VTPLQDYDEVRI
+827 VTPLQGYDEVRI

-863 GNGIPDCAEEP
+863 GNGIPDCAEELEV
-874 DDQGGTDGITYKS
+874 QGEIDIVYRG
-887 ITEHVCVDETN
+887 ITEHVCVDETTY
-898 DLGKVRISVDAQDDK
+898 LGNVRISVDAK
-913 VGTKLTF
+913 PELLGTELTF

-936 ELQQDDKGYFF
+936 ALQQDNNGYFF

-980 NAADTDW
+980 NASDTDW

-1000 CTNVVIPTGATRYP
+1000 CTNVVIPAGATRYP
-1014 NLKAWGSVDKFYGG
+1014 NLNAWGSVDKFYGG

-1070 LHGMVTGDMFVSPE
+1070 LHGMITGDMFVSPE

-1104 VVRQKMYSRA
+1104 IVRQKMYSRA

-1122 DLNGTVAATADWS
+1122 DPNGTVVATADWS

-1141 AQLYEQAQGIKMM
+1141 AQPYEQAQGIKMM
-1154 VGNEGDGTSY
+1154 VGNDWGTSY

-1179 LSGGWVKE
+1179 LSGRWVKK

-1214 RSFTFK
+1214 RSFTFE

-1262 ENVFGEEEG
+1262 ESVFGEEEG
-1271 LVRISLSENG
+1271 LVRISLGKNG
-1281 NLSFD
+1281 DLSFD

-1304 ASGDNASDNVDIT
+1304 ALEGYTSDNVNIT
-1317 YTSNMFVQPFAS
+1317 YTSDMFVQPSAS

-1337 ASVPAAGEMKISA
+1337 ASVPTAGEMKISA

-1360 LLRSAGASDAY
+1360 LIRSAGASDAY
-1371 NAKEDVITLIDENFM
+1371 NAKEDIVSLIDEDFM
-1386 PKVKVYTVAGKR
+1386 PKVKVYTVADKR
-1398 ALDIQKIKNAA
+1398 ALDIQKMSNAT

-1416 VKDGSQQTKFTLNY
+1416 VKDGSQQTEFTLDY

-1438 LVDKQTGNRYLL
+1438 LVDKQTGKRYLL

-1463 SNNGRFYLVKE
+1463 SNDGRFYLVKE

>member
-1 MRVFFQTSRQRSFL
+1 MSVFFQTSRQRSFL
-15 SACRIAR
+15 SVCRIAG
-22 KKWSASVPLLLAA
+22 KKWSASVPLFLAA

-54 SVEHNGTRT
+54 SFEQGGTRAET
-63 EDNANTSGLTISGDI
+63 ASTSGLDVVQ
-78 KKFYDDKNNLL
+78 DA
-89 YSGYTYAPSRRVP
+89 TYGATYKPNCRVP

-136 DNSVKLTGLAEV
+136 DNFVSLKGLAEV
-148 NTGLPILSVKDV
+148 NAGLPILSVKDV

-175 LYKDPGGLLSLNVLK
+175 LYKDPGGLLSLNVLQ

-196 YLKGEEQDGS
+196 YLKGKEQDGS
-206 STSGSGDDFQL
+206 STSGSGDNFQL

-266 ENPKKIAASFGYYK
+266 ENPKKIAAEK
-280 EAETNSGLGN
+280 H
-290 TNNLIDEY
+290 EY
-298 PDNSEQLSMLGHH
+298 PYAEQERPLHPLSKGDL
-311 ELYVDFNEKIVKD
+311 VNE
-324 SEIGFKTGGLK
+324 S
-335 TLDIDLT
+335 LT
-342 GLSLFEL
+342 
-349 TNNDVN
+349 
-355 NKYVWGNE
+355 
-363 KVLSG
+363 
-368 GIGISLLGTQDGS
+368 DGPVC
-381 MSAIAKEDC
+381 E
-390 YGVKIKLNTGLVGG
+390 LVGG
-404 LLDAILGLLGNT
+404 LLGGGPTCRVDFGATIPVGSEVGYYTTGGGLASISLGATKLNAYDTSDNNPQSINAESGIGVSALAGGAREFSMILTKKDTRRLELDLPSGINLLSAVQV
-416 HYYYAYSRDPVE
+416 HYAYSRDPVE

-446 YNLPTPSDDG
+446 YNLPTPSEG
-456 SVSYSLDRWPSG
+456 TVIYSLISSPNG
-468 ATSPSIS
+468 VTSPEIS
-475 GNRITGMTVNGDY
+475 GNHITGMTVNGDY
-488 VVQAIYKRGEETS
+488 VVKAVYTREEKEIS
-501 WSYAVIHRD
+501 WSYAVIHRN

-521 MINTSANQGQYT
+521 MINTSGNEGQYT

-558 DDYTNYAEAT
+558 GDYTNYAEAT

-577 SLAGVHSSQDIAP
+577 SLAGVHSSQDIAL

-615 FFFIRLYNDGKE
+615 FFFIRLYKDGKE

-633 AENDAV
+633 AENDAI

-654 VETDQTFDQVELWTA
+654 VETDRTFDQVELWTA

-719 KSSSAASVG
+719 KSSSVASVG
-728 STMNNLSYVI
+728 ATTNNLSYVI

-767 RGGQPVG
+767 RGGQPLG

-805 ESTSGGLASIE
+805 ESTSSGLASIE

-827 VTPLQDYDEVRI
+827 VTPLQDYNEVRI

-863 GNGIPDCAEEP
+863 GNGIPDCAEELEV
-874 DDQGGTDGITYKS
+874 QGEIDIVYRD
-887 ITEHVCVDETN
+887 ITEHVCVDKTTY
-898 DLGKVRISVDAQDDK
+898 LGNVRISVDAK
-913 VGTKLTF
+913 PELLGTELTF

-936 ELQQDDKGYFF
+936 ALQQDNNGYFF
-947 ELSLPVGD
+947 KLSLPVGD

-964 NGLRAQVHPL
+964 NGLRAQVHPQ

-980 NAADTDW
+980 NALDTDW
-987 NNWSNWTDGSPWG
+987 NNWNNWTDGSPWG
-1000 CTNVVIPTGATRYP
+1000 CTNVVIPAGATRYP
-1014 NLKAWGSVDKFYGG
+1014 NLNAWGSVDKFYGG

-1084 MPAYFTP
+1084 MPAYF
-1091 LNGAT
+1091 GAT

-1122 DLNGTVAATADWS
+1122 DPNGTVVATADWS

-1141 AQLYEQAQGIKMM
+1141 AQPYEQAQGIKMM
-1154 VGNEGDGTSY
+1154 VGNDWGTFY

-1179 LSGGWVKE
+1179 LSGGWVKK

-1200 FAYEES
+1200 FAYEVI
-1206 GFKPENAG
+1206 GFNPENAG
-1214 RSFTFK
+1214 SSFTFE

-1225 QGATYFVA
+1225 QGATCFVA

-1262 ENVFGEEEG
+1262 ENIFGGKEG
-1271 LVRISLSENG
+1271 LVRISLGENG
-1281 NLSFD
+1281 DLSFD

-1304 ASGDNASDNVDIT
+1304 VSGDYASDNVNIT
-1317 YTSNMFVQPFAS
+1317 YTSNMFVQPSAS

-1337 ASVPAAGEMKISA
+1337 ASVPTAGEMKISA

-1371 NAKEDVITLIDENFM
+1371 NAKEDIVSLIDEDFM
-1386 PKVKVYTVAGKR
+1386 PKVKVYTVADKR
-1398 ALDIQKIKNAA
+1398 ALDIQKMSNAT
-1409 RVDLGFM
+1409 RVGLGFM
-1416 VKDGSQQTKFTLNY
+1416 VKDGSQQTEFTLDY

-1438 LVDKQTGNRYLL
+1438 LVDKQTGKRYLL

-1463 SNNGRFYLVKE
+1463 SNDGRFYLVKE

>member
-1 MRVFFQTSRQRSFL
+1 MSVFFQTSRQRSFL
-15 SACRIAR
+15 SVCRIAG
-22 KKWSASVPLLLAA
+22 KKWSASVPLFLAA

-54 SVEHNGTRT
+54 SFEQGGTRAET
-63 EDNANTSGLTISGDI
+63 ASTSGLDVVQ
-78 KKFYDDKNNLL
+78 DA
-89 YSGYTYAPSRRVP
+89 TYGATYKPNCRVP

-136 DNSVKLTGLAEV
+136 DNFVSLKGLAEV
-148 NTGLPILSVKDV
+148 NAGLPILSVKDV

-175 LYKDPGGLLSLNVLK
+175 LYKDPGGLLSLDVLK

-206 STSGSGDDFQL
+206 STSGSGENFQL

-266 ENPKKIAASFGYYK
+266 ENSKKIAAEK
-280 EAETNSGLGN
+280 H
-290 TNNLIDEY
+290 EY
-298 PDNSEQLSMLGHH
+298 PYAEQERPLHPLSKGDLVNESLTDGPVC
-311 ELYVDFNEKIVKD
+311 ELV
-324 SEIGFKTGGLK
+324 S
-335 TLDIDLT
+335 
-342 GLSLFEL
+342 
-349 TNNDVN
+349 
-355 NKYVWGNE
+355 
-363 KVLSG
+363 
-368 GIGISLLGTQDGS
+368 
-381 MSAIAKEDC
+381 
-390 YGVKIKLNTGLVGG
+390 
-404 LLDAILGLLGNT
+404 GLLGGGLT
-416 HYYYAYSRDPVE
+416 CRVDFGATIPVGSEVGYYTTGGGLASISLGATKLNAYDTSDNNPQSINAESGIGVSALAGGAREFSMILTKKDTRRLELDLPSGINLLSAVQVHYAYSRDPVE

-446 YNLPTPSDDG
+446 YNLPTPSEG
-456 SVSYSLDRWPSG
+456 TVIYSLISSPNG
-468 ATSPSIS
+468 VTSPEIS
-475 GNRITGMTVNGDY
+475 GNHITGMTVNGDY
-488 VVQAIYKRGEETS
+488 VVKAVYTREEKEIS
-501 WSYAVIHRD
+501 WSYAVIHRN

-521 MINTSANQGQYT
+521 MINTSGNEGQYT

-558 DDYTNYAEAT
+558 GDYTNYAEAT

-577 SLAGVHSSQDIAP
+577 SLAGVHSSQDIAL

-615 FFFIRLYNDGKE
+615 FFFIRLYKDGKE

-654 VETDQTFDQVELWTA
+654 VETDRTFDQVELWTA

-719 KSSSAASVG
+719 KSSSVASVG
-728 STMNNLSYVI
+728 ATTNNLSYVI

-752 SLISRSTVAVKFNSI
+752 SLISRPTVAVKFNSI
-767 RGGQPVG
+767 RGGQPLG

-805 ESTSGGLASIE
+805 ESTSSGLASIE

-827 VTPLQDYDEVRI
+827 VTPLQDYNEVRI

-863 GNGIPDCAEEP
+863 GNGIPDCAEELEV
-874 DDQGGTDGITYKS
+874 QGEIDIVYRD
-887 ITEHVCVDETN
+887 ITEHVCVDETTYWGN
-898 DLGKVRISVDAQDDK
+898 VRISVDAK
-913 VGTKLTF
+913 PELLGTELTF

-936 ELQQDDKGYFF
+936 ALQQDNNGYFF

-980 NAADTDW
+980 NALDTDW

-1000 CTNVVIPTGATRYP
+1000 CTNVVIPAGATRYP
-1014 NLKAWGSVDKFYGG
+1014 NLNAWGSVDKFYGG

-1122 DLNGTVAATADWS
+1122 DPNGTVVATADWS

-1141 AQLYEQAQGIKMM
+1141 AQPYEQAQGIKMM
-1154 VGNEGDGTSY
+1154 VGNDWGTSY

-1179 LSGGWVKE
+1179 LSGGWVKK

-1200 FAYEES
+1200 FAYEVI
-1206 GFKPENAG
+1206 GFNPENAG
-1214 RSFTFK
+1214 SSFTFE

-1225 QGATYFVA
+1225 QGATCFVA

-1262 ENVFGEEEG
+1262 ENIFGGKEG
-1271 LVRISLSENG
+1271 LVRISLGENG
-1281 NLSFD
+1281 DLSFD

-1304 ASGDNASDNVDIT
+1304 VSGDYASDNVNIT
-1317 YTSNMFVQPFAS
+1317 YTSNMFVQPSAS

-1337 ASVPAAGEMKISA
+1337 ASVPTAGEMKISA

-1371 NAKEDVITLIDENFM
+1371 NAKEDIVSLIDEDFM
-1386 PKVKVYTVAGKR
+1386 PKVKVYTVADKR
-1398 ALDIQKIKNAA
+1398 ALDIQKMSNAT
-1409 RVDLGFM
+1409 RVGLGFM
-1416 VKDGSQQTKFTLNY
+1416 VKDGSQQTEFTLDY

-1438 LVDKQTGNRYLL
+1438 LVDKQTGKRYLL

-1463 SNNGRFYLVKE
+1463 SNDGRFYLVKE

>member
-1 MRVFFQTSRQRSFL
+1 MSVFFQTSRQRSFL
-15 SACRIAR
+15 SACRIAG
-22 KKWSASVPLLLAA
+22 KKWSASVPLFLAA

-54 SVEHNGTRT
+54 SFEQGGTRA
-63 EDNANTSGLTISGDI
+63 EAASTSGLDVVQ
-78 KKFYDDKNNLL
+78 DA
-89 YSGYTYAPSRRVP
+89 TYGATYKPNCRVP

-136 DNSVKLTGLAEV
+136 DNFVSLKGLAEV
-148 NTGLPILSVKDV
+148 NAGLPILSVKDV

-175 LYKDPGGLLSLNVLK
+175 LYKDPGGLLSLDVLK

-206 STSGSGDDFQL
+206 STSGSGENFQL

-266 ENPKKIAASFGYYK
+266 ENPKKIAAEK
-280 EAETNSGLGN
+280 H
-290 TNNLIDEY
+290 EY
-298 PDNSEQLSMLGHH
+298 PYAEQERPRHH
-311 ELYVDFNEKIVKD
+311 LLKGDLVNESLTDGPVCELV
-324 SEIGFKTGGLK
+324 S
-335 TLDIDLT
+335 
-342 GLSLFEL
+342 
-349 TNNDVN
+349 
-355 NKYVWGNE
+355 
-363 KVLSG
+363 
-368 GIGISLLGTQDGS
+368 
-381 MSAIAKEDC
+381 
-390 YGVKIKLNTGLVGG
+390 
-404 LLDAILGLLGNT
+404 GLLGGGLT
-416 HYYYAYSRDPVE
+416 CRVDFGATIPVGSEVGYYTTGGGLASISLGATELNAYDTSDNNPQSINAESGIGVSALAGGAREFSMILTKKDTRRLELDLPSGINLLSAVQVHYAYSRDPVE

-446 YNLPTPSDDG
+446 YNLPTPSEG
-456 SVSYSLDRWPSG
+456 TVIYSLISSPNG
-468 ATSPSIS
+468 VTSPEIS
-475 GNRITGMTVNGDY
+475 GNHITGMTVNGDY
-488 VVQAIYKRGEETS
+488 VVKAVYTREEKEIS
-501 WSYAVIHRD
+501 WSYAVIHRN

-558 DDYTNYAEAT
+558 GDYTNYAEAT

-590 QGGGKTRVGFVMQ
+590 QGGKTRVGFVMQ

-615 FFFIRLYNDGKE
+615 FFFIRLYKDGEE

-633 AENDAV
+633 AENDAI

-654 VETDQTFDQVELWTA
+654 VETDRTFDQVELWTA

-719 KSSSAASVG
+719 KSSSVASVG
-728 STMNNLSYVI
+728 ATTNNLSYVI

-767 RGGQPVG
+767 RGGQPLG

-805 ESTSGGLASIE
+805 ESTSSGLASIE

-827 VTPLQDYDEVRI
+827 VTPLQDYNEVRI

-863 GNGIPDCAEEP
+863 GNGIPDCAEELEV
-874 DDQGGTDGITYKS
+874 QGETDIVYRG
-887 ITEHVCVDETN
+887 ITEHVCVDETTY
-898 DLGKVRISVDAQDDK
+898 LGNVRISVDAK
-913 VGTKLTF
+913 PELLGTELTF

-936 ELQQDDKGYFF
+936 ALQQDNNGYFF

-980 NAADTDW
+980 NASDTDW
-987 NNWSNWTDGSPWG
+987 NNWNNWTDGSPWG
-1000 CTNVVIPTGATRYP
+1000 CTNVVIPAGATRYP
-1014 NLKAWGSVDKFYGG
+1014 NLNAWGSVDKFYGG

-1122 DLNGTVAATADWS
+1122 DPNGTVAATVDWS

-1141 AQLYEQAQGIKMM
+1141 AQPYEQAQGIKMM
-1154 VGNEGDGTSY
+1154 VGNDWGTSY

-1179 LSGGWVKE
+1179 LSGGWVKK

-1200 FAYEES
+1200 FAYEVI
-1206 GFKPENAG
+1206 GFNPENAG
-1214 RSFTFK
+1214 SSFTFE

-1262 ENVFGEEEG
+1262 ENIFGGEEG
-1271 LVRISLSENG
+1271 LVRISLGENG
-1281 NLSFD
+1281 DLSFD

-1304 ASGDNASDNVDIT
+1304 VSGDYASDNVNIT
-1317 YTSNMFVQPFAS
+1317 YTSNMFVQPSAS

-1337 ASVPAAGEMKISA
+1337 ASVPTAGEMKISA

-1360 LLRSAGASDAY
+1360 LLHSAGASDAY
-1371 NAKEDVITLIDENFM
+1371 NAKEDIVSLIDEDFM
-1386 PKVKVYTVAGKR
+1386 PKVKVYTVADKR
-1398 ALDIQKIKNAA
+1398 ALDIQKMSNAT
-1409 RVDLGFM
+1409 RVGLGFM
-1416 VKDGSQQTKFTLNY
+1416 VKDGSQQTEFTLDY

-1438 LVDKQTGNRYLL
+1438 LVDKQTGKRYLL

-1463 SNNGRFYLVKE
+1463 SNDGRFYLVKE

>member
-1 MRVFFQTSRQRSFL
+1 MSVFFQTSRQRSFL
-15 SACRIAR
+15 SACRIAG
-22 KKWSASVPLLLAA
+22 KKWSASVPLFLAA

-54 SVEHNGTRT
+54 SFEQGGTRA
-63 EDNANTSGLTISGDI
+63 EAASTSGLDVVQ
-78 KKFYDDKNNLL
+78 DA
-89 YSGYTYAPSRRVP
+89 TYGATYKPNCRVP

-136 DNSVKLTGLAEV
+136 DNFVSLKGLAEV
-148 NTGLPILSVKDV
+148 NAGLPILSVKDV

-175 LYKDPGGLLSLNVLK
+175 LYKDPGGLLSLDVLK

-206 STSGSGDDFQL
+206 STSGSGENFQL

-266 ENPKKIAASFGYYK
+266 ENSKKIAAEK
-280 EAETNSGLGN
+280 H
-290 TNNLIDEY
+290 EY
-298 PDNSEQLSMLGHH
+298 PYAEQERPRHHLSKGDLVNESLTDGPVC
-311 ELYVDFNEKIVKD
+311 ELV
-324 SEIGFKTGGLK
+324 S
-335 TLDIDLT
+335 
-342 GLSLFEL
+342 
-349 TNNDVN
+349 
-355 NKYVWGNE
+355 
-363 KVLSG
+363 
-368 GIGISLLGTQDGS
+368 
-381 MSAIAKEDC
+381 
-390 YGVKIKLNTGLVGG
+390 
-404 LLDAILGLLGNT
+404 GLLGGGLT
-416 HYYYAYSRDPVE
+416 CRVDFGATIPVGSEVGYYTTGGGLASISLGATELNAYDTSDNNPQSINAESGIGVSALAGGAREFSMILTKKDTRRLELDLPSGINLLSAVQVHYAYSRDPVE

-446 YNLPTPSDDG
+446 YNLPTPSEG
-456 SVSYSLDRWPSG
+456 TVIYSLISSPNG
-468 ATSPSIS
+468 VTSPEIS
-475 GNRITGMTVNGDY
+475 GNHITGMTVNGDY
-488 VVQAIYKRGEETS
+488 VVKAVYTREEKEIS
-501 WSYAVIHRD
+501 WSYAVIHRN

-521 MINTSANQGQYT
+521 MINTSGNEGQYT

-558 DDYTNYAEAT
+558 GDYTNYAEAT

-577 SLAGVHSSQDIAP
+577 SLAGVHSSQDIAL

-615 FFFIRLYNDGKE
+615 FFFIRLYKDGKE

-654 VETDQTFDQVELWTA
+654 VETDRTFDQVELWTA

-675 LNTFRLYYAFYEPVT
+675 LNTFRLYYAFYEPTT

-719 KSSSAASVG
+719 KFSSAASVG
-728 STMNNLSYVI
+728 ATMNNLSYVI
-738 DNSQQTAASIVAGV
+738 DNSQQTAASIVTGV

-792 TIAAYNGGQAVAS
+792 AIAAYNGGQAVAS

-839 SFPSLADALE
+839 SFPSLADALK
-849 TVWLSGFYI
+849 TIWLSGFYI

-863 GNGIPDCAEEP
+863 GNGIPDCAEELEV
-874 DDQGGTDGITYKS
+874 QGEIDIVYRD
-887 ITEHVCVDETN
+887 ITEHVCVDETTY
-898 DLGKVRISVDAQDDK
+898 LGNVRISVDAK
-913 VGTKLTF
+913 PELLGTELTF

-936 ELQQDDKGYFF
+936 ALQQDNNGYFF

-964 NGLRAQVHPL
+964 NGLRAQIHPL

-980 NAADTDW
+980 NASDTDW
-987 NNWSNWTDGSPWG
+987 NNWNNWTDGSPWG
-1000 CTNVVIPTGATRYP
+1000 CTNVVIPEGATRYP
-1014 NLKAWGSVDKFYGG
+1014 NLNAWGSVDKFYGG

-1122 DLNGTVAATADWS
+1122 DPNGTVVATADWS

-1141 AQLYEQAQGIKMM
+1141 AQPYEQAQGIKMM
-1154 VGNEGDGTSY
+1154 VGNDWGTSY

-1179 LSGGWVKE
+1179 LSGGWVKK

-1200 FAYEES
+1200 FAYEVI
-1206 GFKPENAG
+1206 GFNPENAG
-1214 RSFTFK
+1214 SSFTFE

-1225 QGATYFVA
+1225 QGATCFVA

-1262 ENVFGEEEG
+1262 ENIFGGKEG
-1271 LVRISLSENG
+1271 LVRISLGENG
-1281 NLSFD
+1281 DLSFD

-1304 ASGDNASDNVDIT
+1304 VSGDYASDNVNIT
-1317 YTSNMFVQPFAS
+1317 YTSNMFVQPSAS

-1337 ASVPAAGEMKISA
+1337 ASVPTAGEMKISA

-1371 NAKEDVITLIDENFM
+1371 NAKEDIVSLIDEDFM
-1386 PKVKVYTVAGKR
+1386 PKVKVYTVADKR
-1398 ALDIQKIKNAA
+1398 ALDIQKMSNAT
-1409 RVDLGFM
+1409 RVGLGFM
-1416 VKDGSQQTKFTLNY
+1416 VKDGSQQTEFTLDY

-1438 LVDKQTGNRYLL
+1438 LVDKQTGKRYLL

-1463 SNNGRFYLVKE
+1463 SNDGRFYLVKE

>member
-1 MRVFFQTSRQRSFL
+1 MSVFFQTSRQRSFL
-15 SACRIAR
+15 SACRIAG
-22 KKWSASVPLLLAA
+22 KKWSASVPLFLAA

-54 SVEHNGTRT
+54 SFEQGGTRA
-63 EDNANTSGLTISGDI
+63 EAASTSGLDVVQDATGA
-78 KKFYDDKNNLL
+78 
-89 YSGYTYAPSRRVP
+89 TYKPNCRVP

-136 DNSVKLTGLAEV
+136 DNSVSLKGLAEV
-148 NTGLPILSVKDV
+148 NAGLPILSVKDV

-175 LYKDPGGLLSLNVLK
+175 LYKDPGGLLSLNVLQ

-196 YLKGEEQDGS
+196 YLKGKEQDGS
-206 STSGSGDDFQL
+206 STSGSGENFQL

-242 VRIGCASID
+242 VRIGCASIS
-251 VDVLSGLEFYYAFVG
+251 VEVLSGLEFYYAFVG
-266 ENPKKIAASFGYYK
+266 ENPKKIAAEKHEYPYAEQERPLHPLSKGDLVNESLIDGPVCELVSGLLGGLTCRVDFGATIPVGSEVGYY
-280 EAETNSGLGN
+280 T
-290 TNNLIDEY
+290 
-298 PDNSEQLSMLGHH
+298 
-311 ELYVDFNEKIVKD
+311 
-324 SEIGFKTGGLK
+324 TGGGLASISLGATK
-335 TLDIDLT
+335 LNAYDT
-342 GLSLFEL
+342 GD
-349 TNNDVN
+349 NNPQSIN
-355 NKYVWGNE
+355 TE
-363 KVLSG
+363 S
-368 GIGISLLGTQDGS
+368 GIGV
-381 MSAIAKEDC
+381 SA
-390 YGVKIKLNTGLVGG
+390 LVGG
-404 LLDAILGLLGNT
+404 AREFSMILTKKDTRRLELDLPSGINLLSAVKV
-416 HYYYAYSRDPVE
+416 HYAYSRDPVE

-446 YNLPTPSDDG
+446 YNLPTPSEG
-456 SVSYSLDRWPSG
+456 TVIYSLISWPSG

-475 GNRITGMTVNGDY
+475 GNHMTGMTVNGDY
-488 VVQAIYKRGEETS
+488 VVKAVYTREEKEIS
-501 WSYAVIHRD
+501 WSYAVIHRN
-510 KKEAEAGCNTM
+510 KKEAVAGCNTM

-558 DDYTNYAEAT
+558 GDYTNYAEAT

-590 QGGGKTRVGFVMQ
+590 QGGKTRVGFVMQ

-615 FFFIRLYNDGKE
+615 FFFIRLYKDGKE

-633 AENDAV
+633 AENDAI

-654 VETDQTFDQVELWTA
+654 VETDKTFDQVELWTA

-675 LNTFRLYYAFYEPVT
+675 LNTFRLYYAFYEPTT

-728 STMNNLSYVI
+728 ATMNNLSYVI

-792 TIAAYNGGQAVAS
+792 AIAAYNGGQAVAS
-805 ESTSGGLASIE
+805 ESTSSGLASIE

-874 DDQGGTDGITYKS
+874 DDQGETDIAYKS
-887 ITEHVCVDETN
+887 ITEHVCVDETTY
-898 DLGKVRISVDAQDDK
+898 LGNVRIFVDAQDDK

-936 ELQQDDKGYFF
+936 ELRQDDKGYFF

-980 NAADTDW
+980 NASDTDW

-1000 CTNVVIPTGATRYP
+1000 CTNVVIPAGATRYP
-1014 NLKAWGSVDKFYGG
+1014 DLNAWGSVDKFYGG

-1104 VVRQKMYSRA
+1104 IVRQKMYSRA

-1122 DLNGTVAATADWS
+1122 NGTVVATADWS

-1141 AQLYEQAQGIKMM
+1141 AQPYEQAQGIKMM
-1154 VGNEGDGTSY
+1154 VGNDWGTSY

-1179 LSGGWVKE
+1179 LSGECVKK
-1187 ETLPEGARNMNGK
+1187 ETLPVEARNMNGK
-1200 FAYEES
+1200 FAYEVS
-1206 GFKPENAG
+1206 GFNPENAG
-1214 RSFTFK
+1214 NSFTFE
-1220 LRNEE
+1220 LRNDGK
-1225 QGATYFVA
+1225 GATYFVA

-1248 ENKQSVQAIRIIDS
+1248 ENKQFVQAIRIIDS
-1262 ENVFGEEEG
+1262 ESVFGEEEG
-1271 LVRISLSENG
+1271 LVRISLGKNG
-1281 NLSFD
+1281 DLSFN

-1304 ASGDNASDNVDIT
+1304 ALEGYTSDNVNIT
-1317 YTSNMFVQPFAS
+1317 YTSDMFVQPSAS

-1337 ASVPAAGEMKISA
+1337 ASVPTAGEMKISA

-1360 LLRSAGASDAY
+1360 LIRSAGASDAY
-1371 NAKEDVITLIDENFM
+1371 NAKEDIVSLIDEDFM
-1386 PKVKVYTVAGKR
+1386 PKVKVYTVADKR
-1398 ALDIQKIKNAA
+1398 ALDIQKMSNAT
-1409 RVDLGFM
+1409 RVGLGFM
-1416 VKDGSQQTKFTLNY
+1416 VKDGSQQTEFTLDY

-1438 LVDKQTGNRYLL
+1438 LVDKQTGKRYLL

-1463 SNNGRFYLVKE
+1463 SNDGRFYLVKE

>member
-1 MRVFFQTSRQRSFL
+1 MSVFFQTSRQRSFL
-15 SACRIAR
+15 SACRIAG
-22 KKWSASVPLLLAA
+22 KKWSASVPLFLAA

-54 SVEHNGTRT
+54 SFEQGGTRA
-63 EDNANTSGLTISGDI
+63 EAANTSGLDVVQDATGA
-78 KKFYDDKNNLL
+78 
-89 YSGYTYAPSRRVP
+89 TYKPNCRVP

-136 DNSVKLTGLAEV
+136 DNSVSLKGLAEV
-148 NTGLPILSVKDV
+148 NAGLPILSVKDV

-175 LYKDPGGLLSLNVLK
+175 LYKAPGGLLSLNVLQ

-196 YLKGEEQDGS
+196 YLKGKEQDGS
-206 STSGSGDDFQL
+206 STSGSGDKFQL

-242 VRIGCASID
+242 VRIGCASIS
-251 VDVLSGLEFYYAFVG
+251 VEVLSGLEFYYAFVG
-266 ENPKKIAASFGYYK
+266 ENPKKIAAK
-280 EAETNSGLGN
+280 EH
-290 TNNLIDEY
+290 EY
-298 PDNSEQLSMLGHH
+298 PDAKQERPS
-311 ELYVDFNEKIVKD
+311 
-324 SEIGFKTGGLK
+324 
-335 TLDIDLT
+335 
-342 GLSLFEL
+342 
-349 TNNDVN
+349 TNITD
-355 NKYVWGNE
+355 
-363 KVLSG
+363 
-368 GIGISLLGTQDGS
+368 LLGRNLVDSDISNGPTCELLS
-381 MSAIAKEDC
+381 
-390 YGVKIKLNTGLVGG
+390 GLVGG
-404 LLDAILGLLGNT
+404 GLTCRVDFGATIPVGSEVGYYTTGGGLASISLGATKLNAYDTGDNNPQSINTESGIGVSALVGGAREFSMILTKKDTRRLELDLPSGINLLSAVKV
-416 HYYYAYSRDPVE
+416 HYAYSRDPVE

-446 YNLPTPSDDG
+446 YNLPTPSEG
-456 SVSYSLDRWPSG
+456 TVIYSLISWPSG

-475 GNRITGMTVNGDY
+475 GNHMTGMTVNGDY
-488 VVQAIYKRGEETS
+488 VVKAVYTREEKETS
-501 WSYAVIHRD
+501 WSYAVIHRN
-510 KKEAEAGCNTM
+510 KKEAVAGCNTM
-521 MINTSANQGQYT
+521 MINTSGNEGQYT

-558 DDYTNYAEAT
+558 GDYTNYAEAT

-590 QGGGKTRVGFVMQ
+590 QGGKTRVGFVMQ

-615 FFFIRLYNDGKE
+615 FFFIRLYKDGEE

-654 VETDQTFDQVELWTA
+654 VETDRTFDQVELWTA

-719 KSSSAASVG
+719 KSSSVASVG
-728 STMNNLSYVI
+728 ATTNNLSYVI

-767 RGGQPVG
+767 RGGQPLG

-805 ESTSGGLASIE
+805 ESTSSGLASIE

-827 VTPLQDYDEVRI
+827 VTPLQDYNEVRI

-863 GNGIPDCAEEP
+863 GNGIPDCAEELEV
-874 DDQGGTDGITYKS
+874 QGEIDIVYRG
-887 ITEHVCVDETN
+887 ITEHVCVDETTY
-898 DLGKVRISVDAQDDK
+898 LGNVRISVDAK
-913 VGTKLTF
+913 PELLGTELTF

-936 ELQQDDKGYFF
+936 ALQQDNNGYFF

-980 NAADTDW
+980 NASDTDW
-987 NNWSNWTDGSPWG
+987 NNWNNWTDGSPWG
-1000 CTNVVIPTGATRYP
+1000 CTNVVIPAGATRYP
-1014 NLKAWGSVDKFYGG
+1014 NLNAWGSVDKFYGG

-1122 DLNGTVAATADWS
+1122 NGTVAATVDWS

-1141 AQLYEQAQGIKMM
+1141 AQPYEQAQGIKMM
-1154 VGNEGDGTSY
+1154 VGNDWGTSY

-1179 LSGGWVKE
+1179 LSGGWVKK

-1200 FAYEES
+1200 FAYEVI
-1206 GFKPENAG
+1206 GFNPENAG
-1214 RSFTFK
+1214 SSFTFE

-1262 ENVFGEEEG
+1262 ENIFGGEEG
-1271 LVRISLSENG
+1271 LVRISLGENG
-1281 NLSFD
+1281 DLSFD

-1304 ASGDNASDNVDIT
+1304 VSGDYASDNVNIT
-1317 YTSNMFVQPFAS
+1317 YTSNMFVQPSAS

-1337 ASVPAAGEMKISA
+1337 ASVPTAGEMKISA

-1360 LLRSAGASDAY
+1360 LLHSAGASDAY
-1371 NAKEDVITLIDENFM
+1371 NAKEDIVSLIDEDFM
-1386 PKVKVYTVAGKR
+1386 PKVKVYTVADKR
-1398 ALDIQKIKNAA
+1398 ALDIQKMSNAT
-1409 RVDLGFM
+1409 RVGLGFM
-1416 VKDGSQQTKFTLNY
+1416 VKDGSQQTEFTLDY

-1438 LVDKQTGNRYLL
+1438 LVDKQTGKRYLL

-1463 SNNGRFYLVKE
+1463 SNDGRFYLVKE

>member
-1 MRVFFQTSRQRSFL
+1 MSVFFQTSRQRSFL
-15 SACRIAR
+15 SACRIAG
-22 KKWSASVPLLLAA
+22 KKWSASVPLFLAA

-54 SVEHNGTRT
+54 SFEQGGTRA
-63 EDNANTSGLTISGDI
+63 EAASTSGLDVVQ
-78 KKFYDDKNNLL
+78 DA
-89 YSGYTYAPSRRVP
+89 TYGATYKPNCRVP

-136 DNSVKLTGLAEV
+136 DNFVSLKGLAEV
-148 NTGLPILSVKDV
+148 NAGLPILSVKDV
-160 NRVYYDSSNGIKVGF
+160 NRVYYDSSNVIKVGF
-175 LYKDPGGLLSLNVLK
+175 LYKDPGGLLSLNVLQ

-196 YLKGEEQDGS
+196 YLKGKEQDGS
-206 STSGSGDDFQL
+206 STSGSGDNFKL

-266 ENPKKIAASFGYYK
+266 ENPKKIAAEKHEYPY
-280 EAETNSGLGN
+280 AEQERPLHPLSKGDLVNES
-290 TNNLIDEY
+290 LIDG
-298 PDNSEQLSMLGHH
+298 PVC
-311 ELYVDFNEKIVKD
+311 EL
-324 SEIGFKTGGLK
+324 
-335 TLDIDLT
+335 
-342 GLSLFEL
+342 
-349 TNNDVN
+349 
-355 NKYVWGNE
+355 
-363 KVLSG
+363 
-368 GIGISLLGTQDGS
+368 IS
-381 MSAIAKEDC
+381 
-390 YGVKIKLNTGLVGG
+390 
-404 LLDAILGLLGNT
+404 GLLGGGLTCRVDFGATIPVGSEVGYYTTGGGLASISLGATKLNAYDTSDNNPQSINT
-416 HYYYAYSRDPVE
+416 ESGIGVSALAGGAREFSMILTKKDTRRLELDLPSGINLLSAVQVHYAYSRDPVE

-446 YNLPTPSDDG
+446 YNLPTPSDG
-456 SVSYSLDRWPSG
+456 TVSYSLISWPSG

-475 GNRITGMTVNGDY
+475 GNHMTGMTVNGDY
-488 VVQAIYKRGEETS
+488 VVKAVYTRGKETS
-501 WSYAVIHRD
+501 WSYAVIHRN
-510 KKEAEAGCNTM
+510 KKEAVAGCNTM
-521 MINTSANQGQYT
+521 MINTSGNEGQYT

-541 GGISLFNKIN
+541 GGISLFDKIN

-558 DDYTNYAEAT
+558 GDYTNYAEAT

-590 QGGGKTRVGFVMQ
+590 QGGKTRVGFVMQ

-615 FFFIRLYNDGKE
+615 FFFIRLYKDGEE

-633 AENDAV
+633 AENDAI

-654 VETDQTFDQVELWTA
+654 VETDKTFDQVELWTA

-675 LNTFRLYYAFYEPVT
+675 LNTFRLYYAFYEPTT

-728 STMNNLSYVI
+728 ATMNNLSYVI

-792 TIAAYNGGQAVAS
+792 AIAAYNGGQAVAS

-827 VTPLQDYDEVRI
+827 VTPLQGYDEVRI

-874 DDQGGTDGITYKS
+874 DDQGETDIAYKS
-887 ITEHVCVDETN
+887 ITEHVCVDETTY
-898 DLGKVRISVDAQDDK
+898 LGNVRIFVDAQDDK

-936 ELQQDDKGYFF
+936 ELRQDDKGYFF

-980 NAADTDW
+980 NASDTDW

-1000 CTNVVIPTGATRYP
+1000 CTNVVIPAGATRYP
-1014 NLKAWGSVDKFYGG
+1014 DLNAWGSVDKFYGG

-1049 YDCAYVEMEVQSG
+1049 YNCAYVEMEVQSG

-1091 LNGAT
+1091 LKEDT

-1104 VVRQKMYSRA
+1104 IVRQKMYSRA

-1122 DLNGTVAATADWS
+1122 NGTVVATADWS

-1141 AQLYEQAQGIKMM
+1141 AQPYEQAQGIKMM
-1154 VGNEGDGTSY
+1154 VGNDWGTSY

-1179 LSGGWVKE
+1179 LSGECVKK
-1187 ETLPEGARNMNGK
+1187 ETLPVEARNMNGK
-1200 FAYEES
+1200 FAYEVS
-1206 GFKPENAG
+1206 GFNPENAG
-1214 RSFTFK
+1214 NSFTFE
-1220 LRNEE
+1220 LRNDGK
-1225 QGATYFVA
+1225 GATYFVA

-1248 ENKQSVQAIRIIDS
+1248 ENKQFVQAIRIIDS
-1262 ENVFGEEEG
+1262 ESVFGEEEG
-1271 LVRISLSENG
+1271 LVRISLGKNG
-1281 NLSFD
+1281 DLSFD

-1304 ASGDNASDNVDIT
+1304 ALEGYTSDNVNIT
-1317 YTSNMFVQPFAS
+1317 YTSDMFVQPSAS

-1337 ASVPAAGEMKISA
+1337 ASVPTAGEMKISA

-1360 LLRSAGASDAY
+1360 LIRSAGASDAY
-1371 NAKEDVITLIDENFM
+1371 NAKEDIVSLIDEDFM
-1386 PKVKVYTVAGKR
+1386 PKVKVYTVADKR
-1398 ALDIQKIKNAA
+1398 ALDIQKMSNAT
-1409 RVDLGFM
+1409 RVGLGFM
-1416 VKDGSQQTKFTLNY
+1416 VKDGSQQTEFTLDY

-1438 LVDKQTGNRYLL
+1438 LVDKQTGKRYLL

-1463 SNNGRFYLVKE
+1463 SNDGRFYLVKE